1 MLSRKNYKETIRKQT
16 PTKQYYTIKKLTV
29 GVTSVLIGLSFMGEL
44 EGDSVHADTMTA
56 SSESTSVTST
66 TAQDGLKKSPQLY
79 LQVTDTNNPST
90 PLSASSTGTS
100 KNVTSSA
107 AVQVKSA
114 SDEEDSDSTLAKGEN
129 KFARS
134 AVKDSVTDGKTSTAE
149 INPAKLSSPALITQ
163 LNQSLAKSSTSD
175 AAKANDELEI
185 KATDPTNYP
194 NCGDVYGPL
203 FELDASGQ
211 LVNKDEVISL
221 KDMYIFQILK
231 LVNTKDSDF
240 QYVILTM
247 NRKDTAD
254 RSVYLFVTGSNYSNA
269 VVVKVKPNDTYEL
282 SKTGYSVTYTEPT
295 TINGHYVDGTFY
307 VTGSTYDDGF
317 IMPDWQLQH
326 LQIIYS
332 LGNYDPSNTDA
343 TSVCEIMPSYEK
355 VPVIKYSGVPS
366 NISQPKVYITGFT
379 GQEFNVTDI
388 INNYK
393 KVFKGYYLQNPNVAS
408 MGTLSQFENGG
419 YYLKTYYDND
429 GNVDFK
435 GLYHQID
442 DQGTMSVSVL
452 NADNKTIVGPENI
465 LAGKSHNFNFNGHN
479 WIARNPYVTSSA
491 HEVIL
496 KYAKLG
502 SVIPVD
508 ENGNKI
514 NDGWQYVNDP
524 DDASKA
530 TSPYEK
536 APVIDGYVAVNP
548 DETIVLPHNLSS
560 DTKIYYRKRI
570 KVTYSGSDSKTYD
583 GNPANFEP
591 TTVQW
596 SGLKGLNTSTL
607 TSADFTWNTADKKA
621 PTDAGKYTLSLNTTG
636 EAALR
641 KANPNYDLKT
651 ISGSYTYTINPL
663 GIDKVTYSG
672 SDSKTYDGNP
682 ANFEPT
688 TVQWSGLKGLNTS
701 TLTSA
706 DFTWNTADKKA
717 PTDAGKY
724 TLSLNTTGEAA
735 LRKANPNYD
744 LKTISGSYTYTI
756 NPLGIDKVTYSGSDS
771 KTYDGNP
778 ANFEPTTVQ
787 WSGLKGLN
795 TSTLTSA
802 DFTWNTADKKAPTD
816 AGKYTLSL
824 NTTGE
829 AALRKANPN
838 YDLKTISGSYTY
850 TINPLGI
857 DKVTYSGSDSK
868 TYDGNPANFEPTT
881 VQWSGLKGL
890 NTSTLTSAD
899 FTWNTADKKAP
910 TDAGKYTLSLNTTGE
925 AALRKANPNYD
936 LKTISGSYTYTIN
949 PLGIVTV
956 NYKGYDKKVYDGQ
969 PGTIN
974 PGKLTWSKLPD
985 GTSLKMPT
993 WSIDDFAWETAD
1005 GLAPTAVGTYRIILT
1020 DAGKAA
1026 LKKINPNYD
1035 LSSITGVFTYEIK
1048 PAQTPEILGQTP
1060 EQQPGQNTNQSGAE
1074 NGFGSSTRPNA
1085 STNSNLNQL
1094 PQTGNEHSNT
1104 ALAGL
1109 ALAFLTAM
1117 LGLGKK
1123 RKHD

>member
-1 MLSRKNYKETIRKQT
+1 M
-16 PTKQYYTIKKLTV
+16 
-29 GVTSVLIGLSFMGEL
+29 
-44 EGDSVHADTMTA
+44 
-56 SSESTSVTST
+56 
-66 TAQDGLKKSPQLY
+66 
-79 LQVTDTNNPST
+79 QVTDTNNPST

-100 KNVTSSA
+100 KNVTPSA
-107 AVQVKSA
+107 TVQVKSA

-129 KFARS
+129 KFAQS

-149 INPAKLSSPALITQ
+149 INPAKLSSSALITQ
-163 LNQSLAKSSTSD
+163 FNQSLAKSSTSD
-175 AAKANDELEI
+175 AGKANDELEI

-194 NCGDVYGPL
+194 NCGDVHGPL

-211 LVNKDEVISL
+211 LVDKDEVISL

-231 LVNTKDSDF
+231 LVNTQDSDF

-269 VVVKVKPNDTYEL
+269 DVVKVKPNDTYKLGE
-282 SKTGYSVTYTEPT
+282 TGYSVIYTEPT
-295 TINGHYVDGTFY
+295 TINGHDVDGSFY
-307 VTGSTYDDGF
+307 VTGSTYDDGL
-317 IMPDWQLQH
+317 ILPDWQPQH
-326 LQIIYS
+326 LQIIYG
-332 LGNYDPSNTDA
+332 LGQYDPSNTDA
-343 TSVCEIMPSYEK
+343 TSVGEIMPSYKK

-366 NISQPKVYITGFT
+366 NISQPKVYIVGFT

-393 KVFKGYYLQNPNVAS
+393 KVFKGYYLQNPNVTS

-429 GNVDFK
+429 GNVAFK

-442 DQGTMSVSVL
+442 DQGTMNVSAL
-452 NADNKTIVGPENI
+452 NEDNETIVGPVNV
-465 LAGKSHNFNFNGHN
+465 LAGKSHNFNIQN
-479 WIARNPYVTSSA
+479 WNSYNWTARNPYVTSSA

-524 DDASKA
+524 DDASKV

-548 DETIVLPHNLSS
+548 DETVVLPNNLSS
-560 DTKIYYRKRI
+560 DTKIYYRKSI

-591 TTVQW
+591 ATVKW

-607 TSADFTWNTADKKA
+607 TSADFTWNTTDQKA
-621 PTDAGKYTLSLNTTG
+621 PTAAGKYTLSLNTTG

-641 KANPNYDLKT
+641 QANPNYDLKT

-663 GIDKVTYSG
+663 
-672 SDSKTYDGNP
+672 
-682 ANFEPT
+682 
-688 TVQWSGLKGLNTS
+688 TV
-701 TLTSA
+701 
-706 DFTWNTADKKA
+706 
-717 PTDAGKY
+717 
-724 TLSLNTTGEAA
+724 
-735 LRKANPNYD
+735 
-744 LKTISGSYTYTI
+744 
-756 NPLGIDKVTYSGSDS
+756 
-771 KTYDGNP
+771 
-778 ANFEPTTVQ
+778 
-787 WSGLKGLN
+787 
-795 TSTLTSA
+795 
-802 DFTWNTADKKAPTD
+802 
-816 AGKYTLSL
+816 
-824 NTTGE
+824 
-829 AALRKANPN
+829 
-838 YDLKTISGSYTY
+838 
-850 TINPLGI
+850 
-857 DKVTYSGSDSK
+857 
-868 TYDGNPANFEPTT
+868 
-881 VQWSGLKGL
+881 
-890 NTSTLTSAD
+890 
-899 FTWNTADKKAP
+899 
-910 TDAGKYTLSLNTTGE
+910 
-925 AALRKANPNYD
+925 
-936 LKTISGSYTYTIN
+936 
-949 PLGIVTV
+949 VTV

-1005 GLAPTAVGTYRIILT
+1005 GLAPTTVGTYRIILT

-1048 PAQTPEILGQTP
+1048 PAQTPEISGQTPEQQPGQTP

-1085 STNSNLNQL
+1085 STDSNLNQL

-1104 ALAGL
+1104 TLAGL
-1109 ALAFLTAM
+1109 ALASLTAM

>member
-1 MLSRKNYKETIRKQT
+1 M
-16 PTKQYYTIKKLTV
+16 
-29 GVTSVLIGLSFMGEL
+29 
-44 EGDSVHADTMTA
+44 
-56 SSESTSVTST
+56 
-66 TAQDGLKKSPQLY
+66 
-79 LQVTDTNNPST
+79 QVTDTNNPST
-90 PLSASSTGTS
+90 PSSASSTGTI

-129 KFARS
+129 KFAQS
-134 AVKDSVTDGKTSTAE
+134 AVKDSVTDGKTSTAG

-175 AAKANDELEI
+175 ALKANDELEI

-194 NCGDVYGPL
+194 NCGDVDGPL
-203 FELDASGQ
+203 LELDSGQ

-254 RSVYLFVTGSNYSNA
+254 RSIYLFGTGSNYSDA
-269 VVVKVKPNDTYEL
+269 TVFKAKPNDTYEL
-282 SKTGYSVTYTEPT
+282 GKSGYSFTYTEPT
-295 TINGHYVDGTFY
+295 TINGHDVDGSSY
-307 VTGSTYDDGF
+307 VTGSTYYDDWYLK
-317 IMPDWQLQH
+317 PQH

-332 LGNYDPSNTDA
+332 LGNYNPSNTDA
-343 TSVCEIMPSYEK
+343 TSVGEIMPSYEK

-366 NISQPKVYITGFT
+366 NIISQPKVYIVGFT

-393 KVFKGYYLQNPNVAS
+393 KVLKGYYLQNPNVAS

-419 YYLKTYYDND
+419 YYLKTYYDN

-442 DQGTMSVSVL
+442 DQGTMEVSVL
-452 NADNKTIVGPENI
+452 NANNEIIAGPEI
-465 LAGKSHNFNFNGHN
+465 IPAGGSYEFKYYN
-479 WIARNPYVTSSA
+479 WTARNPYVTSSA
-491 HEVIL
+491 HEVTL

-508 ENGNKI
+508 KNGNKIIPVDKNGNKI

-536 APVIDGYVAVNP
+536 APVIDGYVAVSP

-560 DTKIYYRKRI
+560 DTKIYYRKSI

-583 GNPANFEP
+583 GNPANFDP
-591 TTVQW
+591 TTVKW
-596 SGLKGLNTSTL
+596 SGLAGLNTSTL
-607 TSADFTWNTADKKA
+607 TSADFTWNTTDQKA
-621 PTDAGKYTLSLNTTG
+621 PTAAGKYTLSLNPTG

-651 ISGSYTYTINPL
+651 ISGSYTYTITPKM
-663 GIDKVTYSG
+663 ITEAQDVTYDG
-672 SDSKTYDGNP
+672 SYTKTYDGQ
-682 ANFEPT
+682 AASVADIKDPT
-688 TVQWSGLKGLNTS
+688 WTVKGLVNSDKYDHSGLTNE
-701 TLTSA
+701 
-706 DFTWNTADKKA
+706 DFNWMKDGQPISGPEAGV
-717 PTDAGKY
+717 GKY
-724 TLSLNTTGEAA
+724 VLTLNQHGLDKLNQQ
-735 LRKANPNYD
+735 NPNYQVD
-744 LKTISGSYTYTI
+744 ESALSGQYTYTI
-756 NPLGIDKVTYSGSDS
+756 TPL
-771 KTYDGNP
+771 
-778 ANFEPTTVQ
+778 TVV
-787 WSGLKGLN
+787 
-795 TSTLTSA
+795 A
-802 DFTWNTADKKAPTD
+802 
-816 AGKYTLSL
+816 
-824 NTTGE
+824 
-829 AALRKANPN
+829 
-838 YDLKTISGSYTY
+838 
-850 TINPLGI
+850 
-857 DKVTYSGSDSK
+857 
-868 TYDGNPANFEPTT
+868 
-881 VQWSGLKGL
+881 
-890 NTSTLTSAD
+890 
-899 FTWNTADKKAP
+899 
-910 TDAGKYTLSLNTTGE
+910 
-925 AALRKANPNYD
+925 
-936 LKTISGSYTYTIN
+936 
-949 PLGIVTV
+949 V
-956 NYKGYDKKVYDGQ
+956 NHKGYDKKVYDGRPGVINLDKLVWDELPDGTNLNLSGLTSAYFSWDTPNHEAPTEVGRYTISLTKQGEDLLQSENPNYNFIKFTGTFIYDITPMAEVTVTYNGADGKIYDGQ

-974 PGKLTWSKLPD
+974 PAKLTWSKLPD

-993 WSIDDFAWETAD
+993 WSAGDFAWDTAD
-1005 GLAPTAVGTYRIILT
+1005 GLAPTAVGTYQIKLT

-1026 LKKINPNYD
+1026 LKKANPNYD

-1048 PAQTPEILGQTP
+1048 PAQTPETPGQTP
-1060 EQQPGQNTNQSGAE
+1060 EQQPGQTPEQQPDQNTNQSGTSE
-1074 NGFGSSTRPNA
+1074 NGFGPSARPNA
-1085 STNSNLNQL
+1085 STNSNASQL
-1094 PQTGNEHSNT
+1094 PQTGNDHSNT

-1109 ALAFLTAM
+1109 ALASLTAM

>member
-16 PTKQYYTIKKLTV
+16 PTKQHYTIKKLTV
-29 GVTSVLIGLSFMGEL
+29 GVASVLIGLSFMGEL

-56 SSESTSVTST
+56 GSESTSVTST

-90 PLSASSTGTS
+90 PSSASSTGTI

-129 KFARS
+129 KFAQS

-175 AAKANDELEI
+175 ALKANDELEI

-194 NCGDVYGPL
+194 NCGDVDGPL
-203 FELDASGQ
+203 FELDSGH

-231 LVNTKDSDF
+231 LVNTTDSDF

-254 RSVYLFVTGSNYSNA
+254 RSIYLFGTGSNYSDA
-269 VVVKVKPNDTYEL
+269 TVFKAKPNDTYEL
-282 SKTGYSVTYTEPT
+282 GESGYSFTYTEPT
-295 TINGHYVDGTFY
+295 TINGHDVDGSSY
-307 VTGSTYDDGF
+307 VTGSTYYDGWHLK
-317 IMPDWQLQH
+317 PQSQH

-332 LGNYDPSNTDA
+332 LGNYNPSNTDA
-343 TSVCEIMPSYEK
+343 TSVGEIMPSYEK

-366 NISQPKVYITGFT
+366 NIISQPKVYIVGFT

-393 KVFKGYYLQNPNVAS
+393 KVLKGYYLQNPNVAS

-419 YYLKTYYDND
+419 YYLKTYYDN

-442 DQGTMSVSVL
+442 DQGTMEVSVL
-452 NADNKTIVGPENI
+452 NANNKIIAGPKI
-465 LAGKSHNFNFNGHN
+465 IPAGGSYEFKYYN
-479 WIARNPYVTSSA
+479 WTARNPYVTSSA
-491 HEVIL
+491 HEVTL

-502 SVIPVD
+502 LVIPVD

-536 APVIDGYVAVNP
+536 APVIDGYVAVSP

-560 DTKIYYRKRI
+560 DTKIYYRKSI

-583 GNPANFEP
+583 GNPANFDP

-596 SGLKGLNTSTL
+596 SGLAELNTSTL
-607 TSADFTWNTADKKA
+607 TSADFTWNTTDQKA
-621 PTDAGKYTLSLNTTG
+621 PTAAGKYTLSLNPTG

-651 ISGSYTYTINPL
+651 ISGSYTYTITPKM
-663 GIDKVTYSG
+663 ITEAQDVTYDG
-672 SDSKTYDGNP
+672 SYTKTYDGQ
-682 ANFEPT
+682 AASVADIKDPT
-688 TVQWSGLKGLNTS
+688 WTVKGLVNSDKYDHSGLTNE
-701 TLTSA
+701 
-706 DFTWNTADKKA
+706 DFNWMKDGQPISGPEAGV
-717 PTDAGKY
+717 GKY
-724 TLSLNTTGEAA
+724 VLTLNQHGLDKLNQQ
-735 LRKANPNYD
+735 NPNYQVD
-744 LKTISGSYTYTI
+744 ESALSGQYTYTI
-756 NPLGIDKVTYSGSDS
+756 TPL
-771 KTYDGNP
+771 
-778 ANFEPTTVQ
+778 TVV
-787 WSGLKGLN
+787 
-795 TSTLTSA
+795 A
-802 DFTWNTADKKAPTD
+802 
-816 AGKYTLSL
+816 
-824 NTTGE
+824 
-829 AALRKANPN
+829 
-838 YDLKTISGSYTY
+838 
-850 TINPLGI
+850 
-857 DKVTYSGSDSK
+857 
-868 TYDGNPANFEPTT
+868 
-881 VQWSGLKGL
+881 
-890 NTSTLTSAD
+890 
-899 FTWNTADKKAP
+899 
-910 TDAGKYTLSLNTTGE
+910 
-925 AALRKANPNYD
+925 
-936 LKTISGSYTYTIN
+936 
-949 PLGIVTV
+949 V
-956 NYKGYDKKVYDGQ
+956 NHKGYDKKVYDGRPGVINLDKLVWDELPDGTNLNLSGLTSAYFSWDTPNHEAPTEVGRYTISLTKQGEDLLQSENPNYNFIKFTGTFIYDITPMAEVTVTYNGADGKIYDGQ

-974 PGKLTWSKLPD
+974 PAKLTWSKLPD

-993 WSIDDFAWETAD
+993 WSAGDFAWDTAD
-1005 GLAPTAVGTYRIILT
+1005 GLAPTAVGTYQIKLT

-1026 LKKINPNYD
+1026 LKKANPNYD

-1048 PAQTPEILGQTP
+1048 PAQTPETPGQTP
-1060 EQQPGQNTNQSGAE
+1060 EQQPGQTPEQQPDQNTNQSGTSE
-1074 NGFGSSTRPNA
+1074 NGFGPSARPNA
-1085 STNSNLNQL
+1085 STNSNASQL
-1094 PQTGNEHSNT
+1094 PQTGNDHSNT

-1109 ALAFLTAM
+1109 ALASLTAM

>member
-16 PTKQYYTIKKLTV
+16 PTKQHYTIKKLTV
-29 GVTSVLIGLSFMGEL
+29 GVASVLIGLSFMGEL

-56 SSESTSVTST
+56 GSESTSVTST

-90 PLSASSTGTS
+90 PSSASSTGTI

-129 KFARS
+129 KFAQS

-175 AAKANDELEI
+175 ALKANDELEI

-194 NCGDVYGPL
+194 NCGDVDGPL
-203 FELDASGQ
+203 LELDSGQ
-211 LVNKDEVISL
+211 LVNKGEVISL

-231 LVNTKDSDF
+231 LVNTKDSHF
-240 QYVILTM
+240 KYVILTM

-254 RSVYLFVTGSNYSNA
+254 RSIYLFGTGSNYSDA
-269 VVVKVKPNDTYEL
+269 TVFKAKPNDTYEL
-282 SKTGYSVTYTEPT
+282 GKSGYSFTYTEPT
-295 TINGHYVDGTFY
+295 TINGHDVDGSFY

-343 TSVCEIMPSYEK
+343 TSVGEIMPSYEK
-355 VPVIKYSGVPS
+355 VPVIKYGGELS
-366 NISQPKVYITGFT
+366 NISQPKVYIVGFT

-452 NADNKTIVGPENI
+452 NADNETIVGPVNV
-465 LAGKSHNFNFNGHN
+465 LAGKSHSFNFNGHN

-496 KYAKLG
+496 NYAKLG

-548 DETIVLPHNLSS
+548 DETIVLPSNLSN
-560 DTKIYYRKRI
+560 DTKIYYRKSI

-607 TSADFTWNTADKKA
+607 TSADFTWNTTDQKA
-621 PTDAGKYTLSLNTTG
+621 PTAAGKYTLSLNPTG

-651 ISGSYTYTINPL
+651 ISGSYTYTITPKM
-663 GIDKVTYSG
+663 ITEAQDVTYDG
-672 SDSKTYDGNP
+672 SYTKTYDGQ
-682 ANFEPT
+682 AASVADIKDPT
-688 TVQWSGLKGLNTS
+688 WTVKGLVNSDKYDHSGLTNE
-701 TLTSA
+701 
-706 DFTWNTADKKA
+706 DFNWMKDGQPISGPEAGV
-717 PTDAGKY
+717 GKY
-724 TLSLNTTGEAA
+724 VLTLNQHGLDKLNQQ
-735 LRKANPNYD
+735 NPNYQVD
-744 LKTISGSYTYTI
+744 ESALSGQYTYTI
-756 NPLGIDKVTYSGSDS
+756 TPL
-771 KTYDGNP
+771 
-778 ANFEPTTVQ
+778 TVV
-787 WSGLKGLN
+787 
-795 TSTLTSA
+795 A
-802 DFTWNTADKKAPTD
+802 
-816 AGKYTLSL
+816 
-824 NTTGE
+824 
-829 AALRKANPN
+829 
-838 YDLKTISGSYTY
+838 
-850 TINPLGI
+850 
-857 DKVTYSGSDSK
+857 
-868 TYDGNPANFEPTT
+868 
-881 VQWSGLKGL
+881 
-890 NTSTLTSAD
+890 
-899 FTWNTADKKAP
+899 
-910 TDAGKYTLSLNTTGE
+910 
-925 AALRKANPNYD
+925 
-936 LKTISGSYTYTIN
+936 
-949 PLGIVTV
+949 V
-956 NYKGYDKKVYDGQ
+956 NYKGYDKKVYDGRPGVINLDKLVWDELPDGTNLNLSGLTSAYFSWDTPNHEAPTEVGRYTISLTKQGEDLLQSENPNYNFIKFTGTFIYDITPMAEVTVTYNGADGKIYDGQ

-974 PGKLTWSKLPD
+974 PAKLTWSKLPD

-993 WSIDDFAWETAD
+993 WSAGDFAWDTAD
-1005 GLAPTAVGTYRIILT
+1005 GLAPTAVGTYQIKLT

-1026 LKKINPNYD
+1026 LKKANPNYD

-1048 PAQTPEILGQTP
+1048 PAQTPETPGQTP
-1060 EQQPGQNTNQSGAE
+1060 EQQPGQTPEQQPDQNTNQSGTSE
-1074 NGFGSSTRPNA
+1074 NGFGPSARPNA
-1085 STNSNLNQL
+1085 STNSNASQL
-1094 PQTGNEHSNT
+1094 PQTGNDHSNT

-1109 ALAFLTAM
+1109 ALASLIAM

>member
-16 PTKQYYTIKKLTV
+16 PTKQHYTIKKLTV
-29 GVTSVLIGLSFMGEL
+29 GVASVLIGLSFMGEL

-56 SSESTSVTST
+56 GSESTSVTST

-90 PLSASSTGTS
+90 PSSASSTGTI

-129 KFARS
+129 KFAQS
-134 AVKDSVTDGKTSTAE
+134 AVKDSVTDGKTSTAG

-175 AAKANDELEI
+175 ALKANDELEI

-194 NCGDVYGPL
+194 NCGDVDGPL
-203 FELDASGQ
+203 LELDSGQ

-254 RSVYLFVTGSNYSNA
+254 RSIYLFGTGSNYSDA
-269 VVVKVKPNDTYEL
+269 TVFKAKPNDTYEL
-282 SKTGYSVTYTEPT
+282 GKSGYSFTYTEPT
-295 TINGHYVDGTFY
+295 TINGHDVDGSSY
-307 VTGSTYDDGF
+307 VTGSTYYDDWYLK
-317 IMPDWQLQH
+317 PQH

-332 LGNYDPSNTDA
+332 LGNYNPSNTDA
-343 TSVCEIMPSYEK
+343 TSVGEIMPSYEK

-366 NISQPKVYITGFT
+366 NIISQPKVYIVGFT

-393 KVFKGYYLQNPNVAS
+393 KVLKGYYLQNPNVAS

-419 YYLKTYYDND
+419 YYLKTYYDN

-442 DQGTMSVSVL
+442 DQGTMEVSVL
-452 NADNKTIVGPENI
+452 NANNEIIAGPEI
-465 LAGKSHNFNFNGHN
+465 IPAGGSYEFKYYN
-479 WIARNPYVTSSA
+479 WTARNPYVTSSA
-491 HEVIL
+491 HEVTL

-508 ENGNKI
+508 KNGNKIIPVDKNGNKI

-536 APVIDGYVAVNP
+536 APVIDGYVAVSP

-560 DTKIYYRKRI
+560 DTKIYYRKSI

-583 GNPANFEP
+583 GNPANFDP
-591 TTVQW
+591 TTVKW
-596 SGLKGLNTSTL
+596 SGLAGLNTSTL
-607 TSADFTWNTADKKA
+607 TSADFTWNTTDQKA
-621 PTDAGKYTLSLNTTG
+621 PTAAGKYTLSLNTTG

-651 ISGSYTYTINPL
+651 ISGSYTYTITPKM
-663 GIDKVTYSG
+663 ITEAQDVTYDG
-672 SDSKTYDGNP
+672 SYTKTYDGQ
-682 ANFEPT
+682 AASVADIKDPT
-688 TVQWSGLKGLNTS
+688 WTVKGLVNSDKYDHSGLTNE
-701 TLTSA
+701 
-706 DFTWNTADKKA
+706 DFNWMKDGQPISGPEAGV
-717 PTDAGKY
+717 GKY
-724 TLSLNTTGEAA
+724 VLTLNQHGLDKLNQQ
-735 LRKANPNYD
+735 NPNYQVD
-744 LKTISGSYTYTI
+744 ESALSGQYTYTI
-756 NPLGIDKVTYSGSDS
+756 TPL
-771 KTYDGNP
+771 
-778 ANFEPTTVQ
+778 TVV
-787 WSGLKGLN
+787 
-795 TSTLTSA
+795 A
-802 DFTWNTADKKAPTD
+802 
-816 AGKYTLSL
+816 
-824 NTTGE
+824 
-829 AALRKANPN
+829 
-838 YDLKTISGSYTY
+838 
-850 TINPLGI
+850 
-857 DKVTYSGSDSK
+857 
-868 TYDGNPANFEPTT
+868 
-881 VQWSGLKGL
+881 
-890 NTSTLTSAD
+890 
-899 FTWNTADKKAP
+899 
-910 TDAGKYTLSLNTTGE
+910 
-925 AALRKANPNYD
+925 
-936 LKTISGSYTYTIN
+936 
-949 PLGIVTV
+949 V
-956 NYKGYDKKVYDGQ
+956 NHKGYDKKVYDGRPGVINLDKLVWDELPDGTNLNLSGLTSAYFSWDTPNHEAPTEVGRYTISLTKQGEDLLQSENPNYNFIKFTGTFIYDITPMAEVTVTYNGADGKIYDGQ

-974 PGKLTWSKLPD
+974 PAKLTWSKLPD

-993 WSIDDFAWETAD
+993 WSAGDFAWDTAD
-1005 GLAPTAVGTYRIILT
+1005 GLAPTAVGTYQIKLT

-1026 LKKINPNYD
+1026 LKKANPNYD

-1048 PAQTPEILGQTP
+1048 PAQTPETPGQTP
-1060 EQQPGQNTNQSGAE
+1060 EQQPGQTPEQQPDQNTNQSGTSE
-1074 NGFGSSTRPNA
+1074 NGFGPSARPNA
-1085 STNSNLNQL
+1085 STNSNASQL
-1094 PQTGNEHSNT
+1094 PQTGNDHSNT

-1109 ALAFLTAM
+1109 ALASLTAM

>member
-16 PTKQYYTIKKLTV
+16 PTKQHYTIKKLTV
-29 GVTSVLIGLSFMGEL
+29 GVASVLIGLSFMGAL

-56 SSESTSVTST
+56 GSESTSVTST

-100 KNVTSSA
+100 KNVTPSA
-107 AVQVKSA
+107 TVQVKSA

-129 KFARS
+129 KFAQS

-149 INPAKLSSPALITQ
+149 INPAKLSSSALITQ
-163 LNQSLAKSSTSD
+163 FNQSLAKSSTSD
-175 AAKANDELEI
+175 AGKANDELEI

-194 NCGDVYGPL
+194 NCGDVHGPL

-211 LVNKDEVISL
+211 LVDKDEVISL

-231 LVNTKDSDF
+231 LVNTQDSDF

-269 VVVKVKPNDTYEL
+269 DVVKVKPNDTYKLGE
-282 SKTGYSVTYTEPT
+282 TGYSVIYTEPT
-295 TINGHYVDGTFY
+295 TINGHDVDGSFY
-307 VTGSTYDDGF
+307 VTGSTYYTYR
-317 IMPDWQLQH
+317 H

-332 LGNYDPSNTDA
+332 LGQYDPSNTDA
-343 TSVCEIMPSYEK
+343 TSVGEIMPSYKK
-355 VPVIKYSGVPS
+355 VPVIKYSGGPS
-366 NISQPKVYITGFT
+366 NISQPKVYIVGFT
-379 GQEFNVTDI
+379 GQEFNVTGI

-393 KVFKGYYLQNPNVAS
+393 KVFKGYYLQNPDVTS
-408 MGTLSQFENGG
+408 RGTLSQFENGG
-419 YYLKTYYDND
+419 YYLKTYYDDD

-442 DQGTMSVSVL
+442 DQGTMNVSVL
-452 NADNKTIVGPENI
+452 NADNETIVEPVNV
-465 LAGKSHNFNFNGHN
+465 LAGKSHNFKLNDWNSYN
-479 WIARNPYVTSSA
+479 WTARNPYVTSSA

-514 NDGWQYVNDP
+514 KNGWQYVNDP
-524 DDASKA
+524 DDASKV

-548 DETIVLPHNLSS
+548 DETIVLPQNLSS
-560 DTKIYYRKRI
+560 DTYIYYRKSI
-570 KVTYSGSDSKTYD
+570 KVTYSGSASKNYD
-583 GNPANFEP
+583 GHPANFDP

-596 SGLKGLNTSTL
+596 SGLAGLNTSTL
-607 TSADFTWNTADKKA
+607 TSADFTWNTEDKKA
-621 PTDAGKYTLSLNTTG
+621 PTAAGKYTLSLNTTG

-641 KANPNYDLKT
+641 QANPNYDLKT

-663 GIDKVTYSG
+663 
-672 SDSKTYDGNP
+672 
-682 ANFEPT
+682 
-688 TVQWSGLKGLNTS
+688 TV
-701 TLTSA
+701 
-706 DFTWNTADKKA
+706 
-717 PTDAGKY
+717 
-724 TLSLNTTGEAA
+724 
-735 LRKANPNYD
+735 
-744 LKTISGSYTYTI
+744 
-756 NPLGIDKVTYSGSDS
+756 
-771 KTYDGNP
+771 
-778 ANFEPTTVQ
+778 
-787 WSGLKGLN
+787 
-795 TSTLTSA
+795 
-802 DFTWNTADKKAPTD
+802 
-816 AGKYTLSL
+816 
-824 NTTGE
+824 
-829 AALRKANPN
+829 
-838 YDLKTISGSYTY
+838 
-850 TINPLGI
+850 
-857 DKVTYSGSDSK
+857 
-868 TYDGNPANFEPTT
+868 
-881 VQWSGLKGL
+881 
-890 NTSTLTSAD
+890 
-899 FTWNTADKKAP
+899 
-910 TDAGKYTLSLNTTGE
+910 
-925 AALRKANPNYD
+925 
-936 LKTISGSYTYTIN
+936 
-949 PLGIVTV
+949 VTV

-1005 GLAPTAVGTYRIILT
+1005 GLAPTTVGTYRIILT

-1048 PAQTPEILGQTP
+1048 PAQTPEISGQTPEQQPGQTP

-1085 STNSNLNQL
+1085 STDSNLNQL

-1104 ALAGL
+1104 TLAGL
-1109 ALAFLTAM
+1109 ALASLTAM

>member
-16 PTKQYYTIKKLTV
+16 PTKQHYTIKKLTV
-29 GVTSVLIGLSFMGEL
+29 GVASVLIGLSFMGEL

-56 SSESTSVTST
+56 GSESTSVTST

-90 PLSASSTGTS
+90 PSSASSTGTI

-129 KFARS
+129 KFAQS

-175 AAKANDELEI
+175 ALKANDELEI

-194 NCGDVYGPL
+194 NCGDVDGPL
-203 FELDASGQ
+203 FELDSGH

-231 LVNTKDSDF
+231 LVNTTDSDF

-254 RSVYLFVTGSNYSNA
+254 RSIYLFGTGSNYSDA
-269 VVVKVKPNDTYEL
+269 TVFKAKPNDTYEL
-282 SKTGYSVTYTEPT
+282 GKSGYSFTYTEPT
-295 TINGHYVDGTFY
+295 TINGHDVDGSSY
-307 VTGSTYDDGF
+307 VTGSTYYDGWHLE
-317 IMPDWQLQH
+317 PQPQH

-332 LGNYDPSNTDA
+332 LGNYNPSNTDA
-343 TSVCEIMPSYEK
+343 TSVGEIMPSYEK

-366 NISQPKVYITGFT
+366 NIISQPKVYIVGFT

-393 KVFKGYYLQNPNVAS
+393 KVLKGYYLQNPNVAS

-419 YYLKTYYDND
+419 YYLKTYYDN

-442 DQGTMSVSVL
+442 DQGTMEVSVL
-452 NADNKTIVGPENI
+452 NANNKIIAGPKI
-465 LAGKSHNFNFNGHN
+465 IPAGGSYEFKYYN
-479 WIARNPYVTSSA
+479 WTARNPYVTSSA
-491 HEVIL
+491 HEVTL

-508 ENGNKI
+508 KNGNKIIPVDKNGNKI
-514 NDGWQYVNDP
+514 NDGWQYVNNP

-536 APVIDGYVAVNP
+536 APVIDGYVAVSP
-548 DETIVLPHNLSS
+548 DETIVLPHNLSR
-560 DTKIYYRKRI
+560 DTKIYYRKSI

-583 GNPANFEP
+583 GNPANFDP
-591 TTVQW
+591 TTVKW
-596 SGLKGLNTSTL
+596 SGLAGLNTSTL
-607 TSADFTWNTADKKA
+607 TSADFTWNTTDQKA
-621 PTDAGKYTLSLNTTG
+621 PTAAGKYTLSLNPTG

-651 ISGSYTYTINPL
+651 ISGSYTYTITPKM
-663 GIDKVTYSG
+663 ITEAQDVTYDG
-672 SDSKTYDGNP
+672 SYTKTYDGQ
-682 ANFEPT
+682 AASVADIKDPT
-688 TVQWSGLKGLNTS
+688 WTVKGLVNSDKYDHSGLTNE
-701 TLTSA
+701 
-706 DFTWNTADKKA
+706 DFNWMKDGQPISGPEAGV
-717 PTDAGKY
+717 GKY
-724 TLSLNTTGEAA
+724 VLTLNQHGLDKLNQQ
-735 LRKANPNYD
+735 NPNYQVD
-744 LKTISGSYTYTI
+744 ESALSGQYTYTI
-756 NPLGIDKVTYSGSDS
+756 TPL
-771 KTYDGNP
+771 
-778 ANFEPTTVQ
+778 TVV
-787 WSGLKGLN
+787 
-795 TSTLTSA
+795 A
-802 DFTWNTADKKAPTD
+802 
-816 AGKYTLSL
+816 
-824 NTTGE
+824 
-829 AALRKANPN
+829 
-838 YDLKTISGSYTY
+838 
-850 TINPLGI
+850 
-857 DKVTYSGSDSK
+857 
-868 TYDGNPANFEPTT
+868 
-881 VQWSGLKGL
+881 
-890 NTSTLTSAD
+890 
-899 FTWNTADKKAP
+899 
-910 TDAGKYTLSLNTTGE
+910 
-925 AALRKANPNYD
+925 
-936 LKTISGSYTYTIN
+936 
-949 PLGIVTV
+949 V
-956 NYKGYDKKVYDGQ
+956 NHKGYDKKVYDGRPGVINLDKLVWDELPDGTNLNLSGLTSAYFSWDTPNHEAPTEVGRYTISLTKQGEDLLQSENPNYNFIKFTGTFIYDITPMAEVTVTYNGADGKIYDGQ

-974 PGKLTWSKLPD
+974 PAKLTWSKLPD

-993 WSIDDFAWETAD
+993 WSAGDFAWDTAD
-1005 GLAPTAVGTYRIILT
+1005 GLAPTAVGTYQIKLT

-1026 LKKINPNYD
+1026 LKKANPNYD

-1048 PAQTPEILGQTP
+1048 PAQTPETPGQTP
-1060 EQQPGQNTNQSGAE
+1060 EQQPGQTPEQQPDQNTNQSGTSE
-1074 NGFGSSTRPNA
+1074 NGFGPSARPNA
-1085 STNSNLNQL
+1085 STNSNASQL
-1094 PQTGNEHSNT
+1094 PQTGNDHSNT

-1109 ALAFLTAM
+1109 ALASLTAM

>member
-16 PTKQYYTIKKLTV
+16 PTKQHYTIKKLTV
-29 GVTSVLIGLSFMGEL
+29 GVASVLIGLSFMGEL

-56 SSESTSVTST
+56 GSESTSVTST

-90 PLSASSTGTS
+90 PSSASSTGTI

-129 KFARS
+129 KFAQS
-134 AVKDSVTDGKTSTAE
+134 AVKDSVTDGKTSTAG

-175 AAKANDELEI
+175 ALKANDELEI

-194 NCGDVYGPL
+194 NCGDVDGPL
-203 FELDASGQ
+203 LELDSGQ

-254 RSVYLFVTGSNYSNA
+254 RSIYLFGTGSNYSDA
-269 VVVKVKPNDTYEL
+269 TVFKAKPNDTYEL
-282 SKTGYSVTYTEPT
+282 GKSGYSFTYTEPT
-295 TINGHYVDGTFY
+295 TINGHDVDGSSY
-307 VTGSTYDDGF
+307 VTGSTYYDDWYLK
-317 IMPDWQLQH
+317 PQH

-332 LGNYDPSNTDA
+332 LGNYNPSNTDA
-343 TSVCEIMPSYEK
+343 TSVGEIMPSYEK

-366 NISQPKVYITGFT
+366 NIISQPKVYIVGFT

-393 KVFKGYYLQNPNVAS
+393 KVLKGYYLQNPNVAS

-419 YYLKTYYDND
+419 YYLKTYYDN

-442 DQGTMSVSVL
+442 DQGTMEVSVL
-452 NADNKTIVGPENI
+452 NANNEIIAGPEI
-465 LAGKSHNFNFNGHN
+465 IPAGGSYEFKYYN
-479 WIARNPYVTSSA
+479 WTARNPYVTSSA
-491 HEVIL
+491 HEVTL

-508 ENGNKI
+508 KNGNKIIPVDKNGNKI

-536 APVIDGYVAVNP
+536 APVIDGYVAVSP

-560 DTKIYYRKRI
+560 DTKIYYRKSI

-583 GNPANFEP
+583 GNPANFDP
-591 TTVQW
+591 TTVKW
-596 SGLKGLNTSTL
+596 SGLAGLNTSTL
-607 TSADFTWNTADKKA
+607 TSADFTWNTTDQKA
-621 PTDAGKYTLSLNTTG
+621 PTAAGKYTLSLNTTG

-651 ISGSYTYTINPL
+651 ISGSYTYTITPKM
-663 GIDKVTYSG
+663 ITEAQDVTYDG
-672 SDSKTYDGNP
+672 SYTKTYDGQ
-682 ANFEPT
+682 AASVADIKDPT
-688 TVQWSGLKGLNTS
+688 WTVKGLVNSDKYDHSGLTNE
-701 TLTSA
+701 
-706 DFTWNTADKKA
+706 DFNWMKDGQPISGPEAGV
-717 PTDAGKY
+717 GKY
-724 TLSLNTTGEAA
+724 VLTLNQHGLDKLNQQ
-735 LRKANPNYD
+735 NPNYQVD
-744 LKTISGSYTYTI
+744 ESALSGQYTYTI
-756 NPLGIDKVTYSGSDS
+756 TPL
-771 KTYDGNP
+771 
-778 ANFEPTTVQ
+778 TVV
-787 WSGLKGLN
+787 
-795 TSTLTSA
+795 A
-802 DFTWNTADKKAPTD
+802 
-816 AGKYTLSL
+816 
-824 NTTGE
+824 
-829 AALRKANPN
+829 
-838 YDLKTISGSYTY
+838 
-850 TINPLGI
+850 
-857 DKVTYSGSDSK
+857 
-868 TYDGNPANFEPTT
+868 
-881 VQWSGLKGL
+881 
-890 NTSTLTSAD
+890 
-899 FTWNTADKKAP
+899 
-910 TDAGKYTLSLNTTGE
+910 
-925 AALRKANPNYD
+925 
-936 LKTISGSYTYTIN
+936 
-949 PLGIVTV
+949 V
-956 NYKGYDKKVYDGQ
+956 NHKGYDKKVYDGRPGVINLDKLVWDELPDGTNLNLSGLTSAYFSWNTPNHEAPTEVGRYTISLTKQGEDLLQSENPNYNFIKFTGTFIYDITPMAEVTVTYNGADGKIYDGQ

-974 PGKLTWSKLPD
+974 PAKLTWSKLPD

-993 WSIDDFAWETAD
+993 WSAGDFAWDTAD
-1005 GLAPTAVGTYRIILT
+1005 GLAPTAVGTYQIKLT

-1026 LKKINPNYD
+1026 LKKANPNYD

-1048 PAQTPEILGQTP
+1048 PAQTPETPGQTP
-1060 EQQPGQNTNQSGAE
+1060 EQQPGQTPEQQPDQNTNQSGTSE
-1074 NGFGSSTRPNA
+1074 NGFGPSARPNA
-1085 STNSNLNQL
+1085 STNSNASQL
-1094 PQTGNEHSNT
+1094 PQTGNDHSNT

-1109 ALAFLTAM
+1109 ALASLTAM

>member
-16 PTKQYYTIKKLTV
+16 PTKLHYTIKKLTV

-44 EGDSVHADTMTA
+44 EEDSVHADTMTA

-107 AVQVKSA
+107 AVQLKSA

-129 KFARS
+129 KFAQS

-175 AAKANDELEI
+175 AVKANDELEI
-185 KATDPTNYP
+185 KATDPINYP

-295 TINGHYVDGTFY
+295 TINGHYVNGSFY
-307 VTGSTYDDGF
+307 VTGSTYDDSFTIDGF
-317 IMPDWQLQH
+317 TIQDWELQH

-343 TSVCEIMPSYEK
+343 TSVVALIPSYEK

-366 NISQPKVYITGFT
+366 NISQPKVYIVGVT

-429 GNVDFK
+429 GNVDFR
-435 GLYHQID
+435 GLYHQIN

-452 NADNKTIVGPENI
+452 NADNKIIVGPVNI
-465 LAGKSHNFNFNGHN
+465 LADKSHNFHFNGIN
-479 WIARNPYVTSSA
+479 WMARNPYVTNSA

-530 TSPYEK
+530 TSPYSK
-536 APVIDGYVAVNP
+536 APVIDSYVAVNP

-560 DTKIYYRKRI
+560 DTKIYYRKSI
-570 KVTYSGSDSKTYD
+570 
-583 GNPANFEP
+583 
-591 TTVQW
+591 
-596 SGLKGLNTSTL
+596 
-607 TSADFTWNTADKKA
+607 
-621 PTDAGKYTLSLNTTG
+621 
-636 EAALR
+636 
-641 KANPNYDLKT
+641 
-651 ISGSYTYTINPL
+651 
-663 GIDKVTYSG
+663 
-672 SDSKTYDGNP
+672 
-682 ANFEPT
+682 
-688 TVQWSGLKGLNTS
+688 
-701 TLTSA
+701 
-706 DFTWNTADKKA
+706 
-717 PTDAGKY
+717 
-724 TLSLNTTGEAA
+724 
-735 LRKANPNYD
+735 
-744 LKTISGSYTYTI
+744 
-756 NPLGIDKVTYSGSDS
+756 
-771 KTYDGNP
+771 
-778 ANFEPTTVQ
+778 
-787 WSGLKGLN
+787 
-795 TSTLTSA
+795 
-802 DFTWNTADKKAPTD
+802 
-816 AGKYTLSL
+816 
-824 NTTGE
+824 
-829 AALRKANPN
+829 
-838 YDLKTISGSYTY
+838 
-850 TINPLGI
+850 
-857 DKVTYSGSDSK
+857 KVTYSGSDSK

>member
-16 PTKQYYTIKKLTV
+16 PTKLHYTIKKLTV

-44 EGDSVHADTMTA
+44 EEDSVHADTMTA

-107 AVQVKSA
+107 AVQLKSA

-129 KFARS
+129 KFAQS

-175 AAKANDELEI
+175 AVKANDELEI
-185 KATDPTNYP
+185 KATDPINYP

-295 TINGHYVDGTFY
+295 TINGHYVNGSFY
-307 VTGSTYDDGF
+307 VTGSTYDDSFTIDGF
-317 IMPDWQLQH
+317 TIQDWELQH

-343 TSVCEIMPSYEK
+343 TSVVALIPSYEK

-366 NISQPKVYITGFT
+366 NISQPKVYIVGVT

-429 GNVDFK
+429 GNVDFR
-435 GLYHQID
+435 GLYHQIN

-452 NADNKTIVGPENI
+452 NADNKIIVGPVNI
-465 LAGKSHNFNFNGHN
+465 LADKSHNFHFNGIN
-479 WIARNPYVTSSA
+479 WMAWNPYVTNSA

-530 TSPYEK
+530 TSPYSK

-560 DTKIYYRKRI
+560 DTKIYYRKSI
-570 KVTYSGSDSKTYD
+570 
-583 GNPANFEP
+583 
-591 TTVQW
+591 
-596 SGLKGLNTSTL
+596 
-607 TSADFTWNTADKKA
+607 
-621 PTDAGKYTLSLNTTG
+621 
-636 EAALR
+636 
-641 KANPNYDLKT
+641 
-651 ISGSYTYTINPL
+651 
-663 GIDKVTYSG
+663 
-672 SDSKTYDGNP
+672 
-682 ANFEPT
+682 
-688 TVQWSGLKGLNTS
+688 
-701 TLTSA
+701 
-706 DFTWNTADKKA
+706 
-717 PTDAGKY
+717 
-724 TLSLNTTGEAA
+724 
-735 LRKANPNYD
+735 
-744 LKTISGSYTYTI
+744 
-756 NPLGIDKVTYSGSDS
+756 
-771 KTYDGNP
+771 
-778 ANFEPTTVQ
+778 
-787 WSGLKGLN
+787 
-795 TSTLTSA
+795 
-802 DFTWNTADKKAPTD
+802 
-816 AGKYTLSL
+816 
-824 NTTGE
+824 
-829 AALRKANPN
+829 
-838 YDLKTISGSYTY
+838 
-850 TINPLGI
+850 
-857 DKVTYSGSDSK
+857 KVTYSGSDSK

>member
-16 PTKQYYTIKKLTV
+16 PTKQHYTIKKLTV
-29 GVTSVLIGLSFMGEL
+29 GVASVLIGLSFMGEL

-56 SSESTSVTST
+56 GSESTSVTST

-90 PLSASSTGTS
+90 PLSVSSTGTS

-129 KFARS
+129 KFAQS

-175 AAKANDELEI
+175 ALKANDELEI

-295 TINGHYVDGTFY
+295 TINGHYVNGSFY

-332 LGNYDPSNTDA
+332 LGNYNPSNTDA
-343 TSVCEIMPSYEK
+343 TSVGEIMPSYEK

-366 NISQPKVYITGFT
+366 NIISQPKVYIVGFT

-452 NADNKTIVGPENI
+452 NADNETIVGPVNV
-465 LAGKSHNFNFNGHN
+465 LAGKSHSFNFNGHN

-496 KYAKLG
+496 NYAKLG

-548 DETIVLPHNLSS
+548 DETIVLPSNLSN
-560 DTKIYYRKRI
+560 DTKIYYRKSI

-607 TSADFTWNTADKKA
+607 TSADFTWNTADNKA

-651 ISGSYTYTINPL
+651 ISGSYTYTITPKM
-663 GIDKVTYSG
+663 ITEAQDVTYDG
-672 SDSKTYDGNP
+672 SYTKTYDGQ
-682 ANFEPT
+682 AASVADIKDPT
-688 TVQWSGLKGLNTS
+688 WTVKGLVNSDKYDHSGLTNE
-701 TLTSA
+701 
-706 DFTWNTADKKA
+706 DFNWMKDGQPISGPEAGV
-717 PTDAGKY
+717 GKY
-724 TLSLNTTGEAA
+724 VLTLNQHGLDKLNQQ
-735 LRKANPNYD
+735 NPNYQVD
-744 LKTISGSYTYTI
+744 ESALSGQYTYTI
-756 NPLGIDKVTYSGSDS
+756 TPL
-771 KTYDGNP
+771 
-778 ANFEPTTVQ
+778 TVV
-787 WSGLKGLN
+787 
-795 TSTLTSA
+795 A
-802 DFTWNTADKKAPTD
+802 
-816 AGKYTLSL
+816 
-824 NTTGE
+824 
-829 AALRKANPN
+829 
-838 YDLKTISGSYTY
+838 
-850 TINPLGI
+850 
-857 DKVTYSGSDSK
+857 
-868 TYDGNPANFEPTT
+868 
-881 VQWSGLKGL
+881 
-890 NTSTLTSAD
+890 
-899 FTWNTADKKAP
+899 
-910 TDAGKYTLSLNTTGE
+910 
-925 AALRKANPNYD
+925 
-936 LKTISGSYTYTIN
+936 
-949 PLGIVTV
+949 V
-956 NYKGYDKKVYDGQ
+956 NYKGYDKKVYDGRPGVINLDKLVWDELPDGTNLNLSGLTSAYFSWDTPNHEAPTEVGRYTISLTKQGEDLLQSENPNYNFIKFTGTFIYDITPMAEVTVTYNGADGKIYDGQ

-974 PGKLTWSKLPD
+974 PAKLTWSKLPD

-993 WSIDDFAWETAD
+993 WSAGDFAWDTAD
-1005 GLAPTAVGTYRIILT
+1005 GLAPTAVGTYQIKLT

-1026 LKKINPNYD
+1026 LKKANPNYD

-1048 PAQTPEILGQTP
+1048 PAQTPETPGQTP
-1060 EQQPGQNTNQSGAE
+1060 EQQPGQTPEQQPDQNTNQSGTSE
-1074 NGFGSSTRPNA
+1074 NGFGPSARPNA
-1085 STNSNLNQL
+1085 STNSNASQL
-1094 PQTGNEHSNT
+1094 PQTGNDHSNT

-1109 ALAFLTAM
+1109 ALASLTAM

>member
-16 PTKQYYTIKKLTV
+16 PTKQHYTIKKLTV
-29 GVTSVLIGLSFMGEL
+29 GVASVLIGLSFMGEL

-56 SSESTSVTST
+56 GSESTSVTST

-90 PLSASSTGTS
+90 PSSASSTGTI

-129 KFARS
+129 KFAQS
-134 AVKDSVTDGKTSTAE
+134 AVKDSVTDGKTSTAG

-175 AAKANDELEI
+175 ALKANDELEI

-194 NCGDVYGPL
+194 NCGDVDGPL
-203 FELDASGQ
+203 LELDSGQ

-247 NRKDTAD
+247 NRKDTAN
-254 RSVYLFVTGSNYSNA
+254 RSIYLFGTGSNYSDA
-269 VVVKVKPNDTYEL
+269 TVFKAKPNDTYEL
-282 SKTGYSVTYTEPT
+282 GKSGYSFTYTEPT
-295 TINGHYVDGTFY
+295 TINGHDVDGSSY
-307 VTGSTYDDGF
+307 VTGSTYYDDWYLK
-317 IMPDWQLQH
+317 PQH

-332 LGNYDPSNTDA
+332 LGNYNPSNTDA
-343 TSVCEIMPSYEK
+343 TSVGEIMPSYEK

-366 NISQPKVYITGFT
+366 NIISQPKVYIVGFT

-393 KVFKGYYLQNPNVAS
+393 KVLKGYYLQNPNVAS

-419 YYLKTYYDND
+419 YYLKTYYDN

-442 DQGTMSVSVL
+442 DQGTMEVSVL
-452 NADNKTIVGPENI
+452 NANNEIIAGPEI
-465 LAGKSHNFNFNGHN
+465 IPAGGSYEFKYYN
-479 WIARNPYVTSSA
+479 WTARNPYVTSSA
-491 HEVIL
+491 HEVTL

-508 ENGNKI
+508 KNGNKIIPVDKNGNKI

-536 APVIDGYVAVNP
+536 APVIDGYVAVSP

-560 DTKIYYRKRI
+560 DTKIYYRKSI

-583 GNPANFEP
+583 GNPANFDP
-591 TTVQW
+591 TTVKW
-596 SGLKGLNTSTL
+596 SGLAGLNTSTL
-607 TSADFTWNTADKKA
+607 TSADFTWNTTDQKA
-621 PTDAGKYTLSLNTTG
+621 PTAAGKYTLSLNPTG

-651 ISGSYTYTINPL
+651 ISGSYTYTITPKM
-663 GIDKVTYSG
+663 ITEAQDVTYDG
-672 SDSKTYDGNP
+672 SYTKTYDGQ
-682 ANFEPT
+682 AASVADIKDPT
-688 TVQWSGLKGLNTS
+688 WTVKGLVNSDKYDHSGLTNE
-701 TLTSA
+701 
-706 DFTWNTADKKA
+706 DFNWMKDGQPISGPEAGV
-717 PTDAGKY
+717 GKY
-724 TLSLNTTGEAA
+724 VLTLNQHGLDKLNQQ
-735 LRKANPNYD
+735 NPNYQVD
-744 LKTISGSYTYTI
+744 ESALSGQYTYTI
-756 NPLGIDKVTYSGSDS
+756 TPL
-771 KTYDGNP
+771 
-778 ANFEPTTVQ
+778 TVV
-787 WSGLKGLN
+787 
-795 TSTLTSA
+795 A
-802 DFTWNTADKKAPTD
+802 
-816 AGKYTLSL
+816 
-824 NTTGE
+824 
-829 AALRKANPN
+829 
-838 YDLKTISGSYTY
+838 
-850 TINPLGI
+850 
-857 DKVTYSGSDSK
+857 
-868 TYDGNPANFEPTT
+868 
-881 VQWSGLKGL
+881 
-890 NTSTLTSAD
+890 
-899 FTWNTADKKAP
+899 
-910 TDAGKYTLSLNTTGE
+910 
-925 AALRKANPNYD
+925 
-936 LKTISGSYTYTIN
+936 
-949 PLGIVTV
+949 V
-956 NYKGYDKKVYDGQ
+956 NHKGYDKKVYDGRPGVINLDKLVWDELPDGTNLNLSGLTSAYFSWDTPNHEAPTEVGRYTISLTKQGEDLLQSENPNYNFIKFTGTFIYDITPMAEVTVTYNGADGKIYDGQ

-974 PGKLTWSKLPD
+974 PAKLTWSKLPD

-993 WSIDDFAWETAD
+993 WSAGDFAWDTAD
-1005 GLAPTAVGTYRIILT
+1005 GLAPTAVGTYQIKLT

-1026 LKKINPNYD
+1026 LKKANPNYD

-1048 PAQTPEILGQTP
+1048 PAQTPETPGQTP
-1060 EQQPGQNTNQSGAE
+1060 EQQPGQTPEQQPDQNTNQSGTSE
-1074 NGFGSSTRPNA
+1074 NGFGPSARPNA
-1085 STNSNLNQL
+1085 STNSNASQL
-1094 PQTGNEHSNT
+1094 PQTGNDHSNT

-1109 ALAFLTAM
+1109 ALASLTAM

>member
-393 KVFKGYYLQNPNVAS
+393 KVFKGYLYN
-408 MGTLSQFENGG
+408 TL
-419 YYLKTYYDND
+419 
-429 GNVDFK
+429 
-435 GLYHQID
+435 
-442 DQGTMSVSVL
+442 
-452 NADNKTIVGPENI
+452 
-465 LAGKSHNFNFNGHN
+465 
-479 WIARNPYVTSSA
+479 
-491 HEVIL
+491 
-496 KYAKLG
+496 
-502 SVIPVD
+502 
-508 ENGNKI
+508 
-514 NDGWQYVNDP
+514 
-524 DDASKA
+524 
-530 TSPYEK
+530 
-536 APVIDGYVAVNP
+536 
-548 DETIVLPHNLSS
+548 
-560 DTKIYYRKRI
+560 
-570 KVTYSGSDSKTYD
+570 
-583 GNPANFEP
+583 
-591 TTVQW
+591 
-596 SGLKGLNTSTL
+596 
-607 TSADFTWNTADKKA
+607 
-621 PTDAGKYTLSLNTTG
+621 
-636 EAALR
+636 
-641 KANPNYDLKT
+641 
-651 ISGSYTYTINPL
+651 
-663 GIDKVTYSG
+663 
-672 SDSKTYDGNP
+672 
-682 ANFEPT
+682 
-688 TVQWSGLKGLNTS
+688 
-701 TLTSA
+701 
-706 DFTWNTADKKA
+706 
-717 PTDAGKY
+717 
-724 TLSLNTTGEAA
+724 
-735 LRKANPNYD
+735 
-744 LKTISGSYTYTI
+744 
-756 NPLGIDKVTYSGSDS
+756 
-771 KTYDGNP
+771 
-778 ANFEPTTVQ
+778 
-787 WSGLKGLN
+787 
-795 TSTLTSA
+795 
-802 DFTWNTADKKAPTD
+802 
-816 AGKYTLSL
+816 
-824 NTTGE
+824 
-829 AALRKANPN
+829 
-838 YDLKTISGSYTY
+838 
-850 TINPLGI
+850 
-857 DKVTYSGSDSK
+857 
-868 TYDGNPANFEPTT
+868 
-881 VQWSGLKGL
+881 
-890 NTSTLTSAD
+890 
-899 FTWNTADKKAP
+899 
-910 TDAGKYTLSLNTTGE
+910 
-925 AALRKANPNYD
+925 
-936 LKTISGSYTYTIN
+936 
-949 PLGIVTV
+949 
-956 NYKGYDKKVYDGQ
+956 
-969 PGTIN
+969 
-974 PGKLTWSKLPD
+974 
-985 GTSLKMPT
+985 
-993 WSIDDFAWETAD
+993 
-1005 GLAPTAVGTYRIILT
+1005 
-1020 DAGKAA
+1020 
-1026 LKKINPNYD
+1026 
-1035 LSSITGVFTYEIK
+1035 
-1048 PAQTPEILGQTP
+1048 
-1060 EQQPGQNTNQSGAE
+1060 
-1074 NGFGSSTRPNA
+1074 
-1085 STNSNLNQL
+1085 
-1094 PQTGNEHSNT
+1094 
-1104 ALAGL
+1104 
-1109 ALAFLTAM
+1109 
-1117 LGLGKK
+1117 
-1123 RKHD
+1123 

>member
-16 PTKQYYTIKKLTV
+16 PTKQHYTIKKLTV
-29 GVTSVLIGLSFMGEL
+29 GVASVLIGLSFMGEL

-56 SSESTSVTST
+56 GSESTSVTST

-90 PLSASSTGTS
+90 PSSASSTGTI

-129 KFARS
+129 KFAQS

-175 AAKANDELEI
+175 ALKANDELEI

-194 NCGDVYGPL
+194 NCGDVDGPL
-203 FELDASGQ
+203 LELDSGQ

-240 QYVILTM
+240 KYVILTM

-254 RSVYLFVTGSNYSNA
+254 RSIYLFGTGSNYSDA
-269 VVVKVKPNDTYEL
+269 TVFKAKPNDTYEL
-282 SKTGYSVTYTEPT
+282 GKSGYSFTYTEPT
-295 TINGHYVDGTFY
+295 TINGHDVDGSSY
-307 VTGSTYDDGF
+307 VTGSTYYDDWHLK
-317 IMPDWQLQH
+317 PQH

-332 LGNYDPSNTDA
+332 LGNYNPSNTDA
-343 TSVCEIMPSYEK
+343 TSVGEIMPSYEK

-366 NISQPKVYITGFT
+366 NIISQPKVYIVGFT

-393 KVFKGYYLQNPNVAS
+393 KVLKGYYLQNPNVAS

-419 YYLKTYYDND
+419 YYLKTYYDN

-442 DQGTMSVSVL
+442 DQGTMEVSVL
-452 NADNKTIVGPENI
+452 NANNEIIARPEI
-465 LAGKSHNFNFNGHN
+465 IPAGGSYEFKFYNWFKYYN

-491 HEVIL
+491 HEVTL

-536 APVIDGYVAVNP
+536 APVIDGYVAVSP

-560 DTKIYYRKRI
+560 DTKIYYRKSI

-583 GNPANFEP
+583 GNPANFDP

-596 SGLKGLNTSTL
+596 SGLAGLNTSTL
-607 TSADFTWNTADKKA
+607 TSADFTWNTTDQKA
-621 PTDAGKYTLSLNTTG
+621 PTAAGKYTLSLNTTG

-651 ISGSYTYTINPL
+651 ISGSYTYTITPKM
-663 GIDKVTYSG
+663 ITEAQDVTYDG
-672 SDSKTYDGNP
+672 SYTKTYDGQ
-682 ANFEPT
+682 AASVADIKDPT
-688 TVQWSGLKGLNTS
+688 WTVKGLVNSDKYDHSGLTNE
-701 TLTSA
+701 
-706 DFTWNTADKKA
+706 DFNWMKDGQPISGPEAGV
-717 PTDAGKY
+717 GKY
-724 TLSLNTTGEAA
+724 VLTLNQHGLDKLNQQ
-735 LRKANPNYD
+735 NPNYQVD
-744 LKTISGSYTYTI
+744 ESALSGQYTYTI
-756 NPLGIDKVTYSGSDS
+756 TPL
-771 KTYDGNP
+771 
-778 ANFEPTTVQ
+778 TVV
-787 WSGLKGLN
+787 
-795 TSTLTSA
+795 A
-802 DFTWNTADKKAPTD
+802 
-816 AGKYTLSL
+816 
-824 NTTGE
+824 
-829 AALRKANPN
+829 
-838 YDLKTISGSYTY
+838 
-850 TINPLGI
+850 
-857 DKVTYSGSDSK
+857 
-868 TYDGNPANFEPTT
+868 
-881 VQWSGLKGL
+881 
-890 NTSTLTSAD
+890 
-899 FTWNTADKKAP
+899 
-910 TDAGKYTLSLNTTGE
+910 
-925 AALRKANPNYD
+925 
-936 LKTISGSYTYTIN
+936 
-949 PLGIVTV
+949 V
-956 NYKGYDKKVYDGQ
+956 NYKGYDKKVYDGRPGVINLDKLVWDELPDGTNLNLSGLTSAYFSWDTPNHEAPTEVGRYTISLTKQGEDLLQSENPNYNFIKFTGTFIYDITPMAEVTVTYNGADGKIYDGQ

-974 PGKLTWSKLPD
+974 PAKLTWSKLPD

-993 WSIDDFAWETAD
+993 WSAGDFAWDTAD
-1005 GLAPTAVGTYRIILT
+1005 GLAPTAVGTYQIKLT

-1026 LKKINPNYD
+1026 LKKANPNYD

-1048 PAQTPEILGQTP
+1048 PAQTPETPGQTP
-1060 EQQPGQNTNQSGAE
+1060 EQQPGQTPEQQPDQNTNQSGTSE
-1074 NGFGSSTRPNA
+1074 NGFGPSARPNA
-1085 STNSNLNQL
+1085 STNSNASQL
-1094 PQTGNEHSNT
+1094 PQTGNDHSNT

-1109 ALAFLTAM
+1109 ALASLIAM

>member
-16 PTKQYYTIKKLTV
+16 PTKQHYTIKKLTV
-29 GVTSVLIGLSFMGEL
+29 GVASVLIGLSFMGEL

-56 SSESTSVTST
+56 GSESTSVTST

-90 PLSASSTGTS
+90 PSSASSTGTI

-129 KFARS
+129 KFAQS
-134 AVKDSVTDGKTSTAE
+134 AVKDSVTDGKTSTAG

-175 AAKANDELEI
+175 ALKANDELEI

-194 NCGDVYGPL
+194 NCGDVDGPL
-203 FELDASGQ
+203 LELDSGQ

-254 RSVYLFVTGSNYSNA
+254 RSIYLFGTGSNYSDA
-269 VVVKVKPNDTYEL
+269 TVFKAKPNDTYEL
-282 SKTGYSVTYTEPT
+282 GKSGYSFTYTEPT
-295 TINGHYVDGTFY
+295 TINGHDVDGSSY
-307 VTGSTYDDGF
+307 VTGSTYYDDWYLK
-317 IMPDWQLQH
+317 PQH

-332 LGNYDPSNTDA
+332 LGNYNPSNTDA
-343 TSVCEIMPSYEK
+343 TSVGEIMPSYEK

-366 NISQPKVYITGFT
+366 NIISQPKVYIVGFT

-393 KVFKGYYLQNPNVAS
+393 KVLKGYYLQNPNVAS

-419 YYLKTYYDND
+419 YYLKTYYDN

-442 DQGTMSVSVL
+442 DQGTMEVSVL
-452 NADNKTIVGPENI
+452 NANNEIIAGPEI
-465 LAGKSHNFNFNGHN
+465 IPAGGSYEFKYYN
-479 WIARNPYVTSSA
+479 WTARNPYVTSSA
-491 HEVIL
+491 HEVTL

-508 ENGNKI
+508 KNGNKIIPVDKNGNKI

-536 APVIDGYVAVNP
+536 APVIDGYVAVSP

-560 DTKIYYRKRI
+560 DTKIYYRKSI

-583 GNPANFEP
+583 GNPANFDP
-591 TTVQW
+591 TTVKW
-596 SGLKGLNTSTL
+596 SGLAGLNTSTL
-607 TSADFTWNTADKKA
+607 TSADFTWNTTDQKA
-621 PTDAGKYTLSLNTTG
+621 PTAAGKYTLSLNPTG

-651 ISGSYTYTINPL
+651 ISGSYTYTITPKM
-663 GIDKVTYSG
+663 ITEAQDVTYDG
-672 SDSKTYDGNP
+672 SYTKTYDGQ
-682 ANFEPT
+682 AASVADIKDPT
-688 TVQWSGLKGLNTS
+688 WTVKGLVNSDKYDHSGLTNE
-701 TLTSA
+701 
-706 DFTWNTADKKA
+706 DFNWMKDGQPISGPEAGV
-717 PTDAGKY
+717 GKY
-724 TLSLNTTGEAA
+724 VLTLNQHGLDKLNQQ
-735 LRKANPNYD
+735 NPNYQVD
-744 LKTISGSYTYTI
+744 ESALSGQYTYTI
-756 NPLGIDKVTYSGSDS
+756 TPL
-771 KTYDGNP
+771 
-778 ANFEPTTVQ
+778 TVV
-787 WSGLKGLN
+787 
-795 TSTLTSA
+795 A
-802 DFTWNTADKKAPTD
+802 
-816 AGKYTLSL
+816 
-824 NTTGE
+824 
-829 AALRKANPN
+829 
-838 YDLKTISGSYTY
+838 
-850 TINPLGI
+850 
-857 DKVTYSGSDSK
+857 
-868 TYDGNPANFEPTT
+868 
-881 VQWSGLKGL
+881 
-890 NTSTLTSAD
+890 
-899 FTWNTADKKAP
+899 
-910 TDAGKYTLSLNTTGE
+910 
-925 AALRKANPNYD
+925 
-936 LKTISGSYTYTIN
+936 
-949 PLGIVTV
+949 V
-956 NYKGYDKKVYDGQ
+956 NHKGYDKKVYDGRPGVINLDKLVWDELPDGTNLNLSGLTSAYFSWDTPNHEAPTEVGRYTISLTKQGEDLLQSENPNYNFIKFTGTFIYDITPMAEVTVTYNGADGKIYDGQ

-974 PGKLTWSKLPD
+974 PAKLTWSKLPD

-993 WSIDDFAWETAD
+993 WSAGDFAWDTAD
-1005 GLAPTAVGTYRIILT
+1005 GLAPTAVGTYQIKLT

-1026 LKKINPNYD
+1026 LKKANPNYD

-1048 PAQTPEILGQTP
+1048 PAQTPETPGQTP
-1060 EQQPGQNTNQSGAE
+1060 EQQPGQTPEQQPDQNTNQSGTSE
-1074 NGFGSSTRPNA
+1074 NGFGPSARPNA
-1085 STNSNLNQL
+1085 STNSNASQL
-1094 PQTGNEHSNT
+1094 PQTGNDHSNT

-1109 ALAFLTAM
+1109 ALASLTAM

>member
-16 PTKQYYTIKKLTV
+16 PTKLHYTIKKLTV

-44 EGDSVHADTMTA
+44 EEDSVHADTMTA

-107 AVQVKSA
+107 AVQLKSA

-129 KFARS
+129 KFAQS

-175 AAKANDELEI
+175 AVKANDELEI
-185 KATDPTNYP
+185 KATDPINYP

-295 TINGHYVDGTFY
+295 TINGHYVNGSFY
-307 VTGSTYDDGF
+307 VTGSTYDDSFTIDGF
-317 IMPDWQLQH
+317 TIQDWELQH

-343 TSVCEIMPSYEK
+343 TSVVALIPSYEK

-366 NISQPKVYITGFT
+366 NISQPKVYIVGVT

-429 GNVDFK
+429 GNVDFR
-435 GLYHQID
+435 GLYHQIN

-452 NADNKTIVGPENI
+452 NADNKIIVGPVNI
-465 LAGKSHNFNFNGHN
+465 LADKSHNFHFNGIN
-479 WIARNPYVTSSA
+479 WMARNPYVTNSA

-514 NDGWQYVNDP
+514 NDGWQSVNDP

-530 TSPYEK
+530 TSPYSK

-560 DTKIYYRKRI
+560 DTKIYYRKSI
-570 KVTYSGSDSKTYD
+570 
-583 GNPANFEP
+583 
-591 TTVQW
+591 
-596 SGLKGLNTSTL
+596 
-607 TSADFTWNTADKKA
+607 
-621 PTDAGKYTLSLNTTG
+621 
-636 EAALR
+636 
-641 KANPNYDLKT
+641 
-651 ISGSYTYTINPL
+651 
-663 GIDKVTYSG
+663 
-672 SDSKTYDGNP
+672 
-682 ANFEPT
+682 
-688 TVQWSGLKGLNTS
+688 
-701 TLTSA
+701 
-706 DFTWNTADKKA
+706 
-717 PTDAGKY
+717 
-724 TLSLNTTGEAA
+724 
-735 LRKANPNYD
+735 
-744 LKTISGSYTYTI
+744 
-756 NPLGIDKVTYSGSDS
+756 
-771 KTYDGNP
+771 
-778 ANFEPTTVQ
+778 
-787 WSGLKGLN
+787 
-795 TSTLTSA
+795 
-802 DFTWNTADKKAPTD
+802 
-816 AGKYTLSL
+816 
-824 NTTGE
+824 
-829 AALRKANPN
+829 
-838 YDLKTISGSYTY
+838 
-850 TINPLGI
+850 
-857 DKVTYSGSDSK
+857 KVTYSGSDSK

>member
-16 PTKQYYTIKKLTV
+16 PTKQHYTIKKLTV
-29 GVTSVLIGLSFMGEL
+29 GVASVLIGLSFMGEL

-56 SSESTSVTST
+56 GSESTSVTST

-90 PLSASSTGTS
+90 PSSASSTGTI

-129 KFARS
+129 KFAQS

-175 AAKANDELEI
+175 ALKANDELEI

-194 NCGDVYGPL
+194 NCGDVDGPL
-203 FELDASGQ
+203 LELDSGQ

-254 RSVYLFVTGSNYSNA
+254 RSIYLFGTGSNYSDA
-269 VVVKVKPNDTYEL
+269 TVFKAKPNDTYEL
-282 SKTGYSVTYTEPT
+282 GKSGYSFTYTEPT
-295 TINGHYVDGTFY
+295 TINGHDVDGSSY
-307 VTGSTYDDGF
+307 VTGSTYYDDWHLK
-317 IMPDWQLQH
+317 PQH

-332 LGNYDPSNTDA
+332 LGNYNPSNTDA
-343 TSVCEIMPSYEK
+343 TSVGEIMPSYEK

-366 NISQPKVYITGFT
+366 NIISQPKVYIVGFT

-393 KVFKGYYLQNPNVAS
+393 KVLKGYYLQNPNVAS

-419 YYLKTYYDND
+419 YYLKTYYDN

-442 DQGTMSVSVL
+442 DQGTMEVSVL
-452 NADNKTIVGPENI
+452 NANNEIIAGPEI
-465 LAGKSHNFNFNGHN
+465 IPAGGSYEFKYYN
-479 WIARNPYVTSSA
+479 WTARNPYVTSSA
-491 HEVIL
+491 HEVTL

-508 ENGNKI
+508 KNGNKIIPVDKNGNKI

-536 APVIDGYVAVNP
+536 APVIDGYVAVSP

-560 DTKIYYRKRI
+560 DTKIYYRKSI

-583 GNPANFEP
+583 GNPANFDP
-591 TTVQW
+591 TTVKW
-596 SGLKGLNTSTL
+596 SGLAGLNTSTL
-607 TSADFTWNTADKKA
+607 TSADFTWNTTDQKA
-621 PTDAGKYTLSLNTTG
+621 PTAAGKYTLSLNPTG

-651 ISGSYTYTINPL
+651 ISGSYTYTITPKM
-663 GIDKVTYSG
+663 ITEAQDVTYDG
-672 SDSKTYDGNP
+672 SYTKTYDGQ
-682 ANFEPT
+682 AASVADIKDPT
-688 TVQWSGLKGLNTS
+688 WTVKGLVNSDKYDHSGLTNE
-701 TLTSA
+701 
-706 DFTWNTADKKA
+706 DFNWMKDGQPISGPEAGV
-717 PTDAGKY
+717 GKY
-724 TLSLNTTGEAA
+724 VLTLNQHGLDKLNQQ
-735 LRKANPNYD
+735 NPNYQVD
-744 LKTISGSYTYTI
+744 ESALSGQYTYTI
-756 NPLGIDKVTYSGSDS
+756 TPL
-771 KTYDGNP
+771 
-778 ANFEPTTVQ
+778 TVV
-787 WSGLKGLN
+787 
-795 TSTLTSA
+795 A
-802 DFTWNTADKKAPTD
+802 
-816 AGKYTLSL
+816 
-824 NTTGE
+824 
-829 AALRKANPN
+829 
-838 YDLKTISGSYTY
+838 
-850 TINPLGI
+850 
-857 DKVTYSGSDSK
+857 
-868 TYDGNPANFEPTT
+868 
-881 VQWSGLKGL
+881 
-890 NTSTLTSAD
+890 
-899 FTWNTADKKAP
+899 
-910 TDAGKYTLSLNTTGE
+910 
-925 AALRKANPNYD
+925 
-936 LKTISGSYTYTIN
+936 
-949 PLGIVTV
+949 V
-956 NYKGYDKKVYDGQ
+956 NYKGYDKKVYDGRPGVINLDKLVWDELPDGTNLNLSGLTSAYFSWDTPNHEAPTEVGRYTISLTKQGEDLLQSENPNYNFIKFTGTFIYDITPMAEVTVTYNGADGKIYDGQ

-974 PGKLTWSKLPD
+974 PAKLTWSKLPD

-993 WSIDDFAWETAD
+993 WSAGDFAWDTAD
-1005 GLAPTAVGTYRIILT
+1005 GLAPTAVGTYQIKLT

-1026 LKKINPNYD
+1026 LKKANPNYD

-1048 PAQTPEILGQTP
+1048 PAQTPETPGQTP
-1060 EQQPGQNTNQSGAE
+1060 EQQPGQTPEQQPAQNTNQSGTSE
-1074 NGFGSSTRPNA
+1074 NGFGPSARPNA
-1085 STNSNLNQL
+1085 STNSNASQL
-1094 PQTGNEHSNT
+1094 PQTGNDHSNT

-1109 ALAFLTAM
+1109 ALASLIAM

>member
-16 PTKQYYTIKKLTV
+16 PTKQHYTIKKLTV
-29 GVTSVLIGLSFMGEL
+29 GVASVLIGLSFMGEL

-56 SSESTSVTST
+56 GSESTSVTST

-90 PLSASSTGTS
+90 PLSVSSTGTS

-129 KFARS
+129 KFAQS

-163 LNQSLAKSSTSD
+163 LNQSLPKSSMGD
-175 AAKANDELEI
+175 AVKANDELEI

-295 TINGHYVDGTFY
+295 TINGHYVNGSFY

-343 TSVCEIMPSYEK
+343 TSVGEIMPSYEK
-355 VPVIKYSGVPS
+355 VPVIKYGGELS
-366 NISQPKVYITGFT
+366 NISQPKVYIVGFT

-452 NADNKTIVGPENI
+452 NADNETIVGPVNV
-465 LAGKSHNFNFNGHN
+465 LAGKSHSFNFNGHN

-496 KYAKLG
+496 NYAKLG

-548 DETIVLPHNLSS
+548 DETIVLPSNLSN
-560 DTKIYYRKRI
+560 DTKIYYRKSI

-583 GNPANFEP
+583 GNPANFDP

-596 SGLKGLNTSTL
+596 SGLAGLNTSTL
-607 TSADFTWNTADKKA
+607 TSADFTWNTTDQKA
-621 PTDAGKYTLSLNTTG
+621 PTAAGKYTLSLNTTG

-651 ISGSYTYTINPL
+651 ISGSYTYTITPKM
-663 GIDKVTYSG
+663 ITEAQDVTYDG
-672 SDSKTYDGNP
+672 SYTKTYDGQ
-682 ANFEPT
+682 AASVADIKDPT
-688 TVQWSGLKGLNTS
+688 WTVKGLVNSDKYDHSGLTNE
-701 TLTSA
+701 
-706 DFTWNTADKKA
+706 DFNWMKDGQPISGPEAGV
-717 PTDAGKY
+717 GKY
-724 TLSLNTTGEAA
+724 VLTLNQHGLDKLNQQ
-735 LRKANPNYD
+735 NPNYQVD
-744 LKTISGSYTYTI
+744 ESALSGQYTYTI
-756 NPLGIDKVTYSGSDS
+756 TPL
-771 KTYDGNP
+771 
-778 ANFEPTTVQ
+778 TVV
-787 WSGLKGLN
+787 
-795 TSTLTSA
+795 A
-802 DFTWNTADKKAPTD
+802 
-816 AGKYTLSL
+816 
-824 NTTGE
+824 
-829 AALRKANPN
+829 
-838 YDLKTISGSYTY
+838 
-850 TINPLGI
+850 
-857 DKVTYSGSDSK
+857 
-868 TYDGNPANFEPTT
+868 
-881 VQWSGLKGL
+881 
-890 NTSTLTSAD
+890 
-899 FTWNTADKKAP
+899 
-910 TDAGKYTLSLNTTGE
+910 
-925 AALRKANPNYD
+925 
-936 LKTISGSYTYTIN
+936 
-949 PLGIVTV
+949 V
-956 NYKGYDKKVYDGQ
+956 NYKGYDKKVYDGRPGVINLDKLVWDELPDGTNLNLSGLTSAYFSWDTPNHEAPTEVGRYTISLTKQGEDLLQSENPNYNFIKFTGTFIYDITPMAEVTVTYNGADGKIYDGQ

-974 PGKLTWSKLPD
+974 PAKLTWSKLPD

-993 WSIDDFAWETAD
+993 WSAGDFAWDTAD
-1005 GLAPTAVGTYRIILT
+1005 GLAPTAVGTYQIKLT

-1026 LKKINPNYD
+1026 LKKANPNYD

-1048 PAQTPEILGQTP
+1048 PAQTPETPGQTP
-1060 EQQPGQNTNQSGAE
+1060 EQQPGQTPEQQPDQNTNQSGTSE
-1074 NGFGSSTRPNA
+1074 NGFGPSARPNA
-1085 STNSNLNQL
+1085 STNSNASQL
-1094 PQTGNEHSNT
+1094 PQTGNDHSNT

-1109 ALAFLTAM
+1109 ALASLIAM

>member
-16 PTKQYYTIKKLTV
+16 PTKQHYTIKKLTV
-29 GVTSVLIGLSFMGEL
+29 GVASVLIGLSFMGEL

-56 SSESTSVTST
+56 GSESTSVTST

-90 PLSASSTGTS
+90 PSSASSTGTI

-129 KFARS
+129 KFAQS

-149 INPAKLSSPALITQ
+149 INPAKLSSPALITR

-175 AAKANDELEI
+175 ALKANDELEI

-194 NCGDVYGPL
+194 NCGDVDGPL
-203 FELDASGQ
+203 FELDSGQ

-231 LVNTKDSDF
+231 LVNTKDSNF

-254 RSVYLFVTGSNYSNA
+254 RSIYLFGTGSNYSDA
-269 VVVKVKPNDTYEL
+269 TVFKAKPNDTYEL
-282 SKTGYSVTYTEPT
+282 GKSGYSFTYTEPT
-295 TINGHYVDGTFY
+295 TINGHDVDGSSY
-307 VTGSTYDDGF
+307 VTGSIYYDGWYLK
-317 IMPDWQLQH
+317 PQH

-332 LGNYDPSNTDA
+332 LGNYNPSNTDA
-343 TSVCEIMPSYEK
+343 TSVGEIMPSYEK
-355 VPVIKYSGVPS
+355 VPVVKYSGVPS
-366 NISQPKVYITGFT
+366 NIISQPKVYIVGFT

-393 KVFKGYYLQNPNVAS
+393 KVLKGYYLQNPNVAS

-419 YYLKTYYDND
+419 YYLKTYYDN

-442 DQGTMSVSVL
+442 DQGTMEVSVL
-452 NADNKTIVGPENI
+452 NANNEIIAGPEI
-465 LAGKSHNFNFNGHN
+465 IPAGGSYEFKHYN
-479 WIARNPYVTSSA
+479 WTARNPYVTSSA
-491 HEVIL
+491 HEVTL

-536 APVIDGYVAVNP
+536 APVIDGYVAVSP

-560 DTKIYYRKRI
+560 DTKIYYRKSI

-583 GNPANFEP
+583 GNPANFDP

-596 SGLKGLNTSTL
+596 SGLAGLNTSTL
-607 TSADFTWNTADKKA
+607 TSADFTWNTTDQKA
-621 PTDAGKYTLSLNTTG
+621 PTAAGKYTLSLNTTG

-651 ISGSYTYTINPL
+651 ISGSYTYTITPKM
-663 GIDKVTYSG
+663 ITEAQDVTYDG
-672 SDSKTYDGNP
+672 SYTKTYDGQ
-682 ANFEPT
+682 AASVADIKDPT
-688 TVQWSGLKGLNTS
+688 WTVKGLVNSDKYDHSGLTNE
-701 TLTSA
+701 
-706 DFTWNTADKKA
+706 DFNWMKDGQPISGPEAGV
-717 PTDAGKY
+717 GKY
-724 TLSLNTTGEAA
+724 VLTLNQHGLDKLNQQ
-735 LRKANPNYD
+735 NPNYQVD
-744 LKTISGSYTYTI
+744 ESALSGQYTYTI
-756 NPLGIDKVTYSGSDS
+756 TPL
-771 KTYDGNP
+771 
-778 ANFEPTTVQ
+778 TVV
-787 WSGLKGLN
+787 
-795 TSTLTSA
+795 A
-802 DFTWNTADKKAPTD
+802 
-816 AGKYTLSL
+816 
-824 NTTGE
+824 
-829 AALRKANPN
+829 
-838 YDLKTISGSYTY
+838 
-850 TINPLGI
+850 
-857 DKVTYSGSDSK
+857 
-868 TYDGNPANFEPTT
+868 
-881 VQWSGLKGL
+881 
-890 NTSTLTSAD
+890 
-899 FTWNTADKKAP
+899 
-910 TDAGKYTLSLNTTGE
+910 
-925 AALRKANPNYD
+925 
-936 LKTISGSYTYTIN
+936 
-949 PLGIVTV
+949 V
-956 NYKGYDKKVYDGQ
+956 NYKGYDKKVYDGRPGVINLDKLVWDELPDGTNLNLSGLTSAYFSWDTPNHEAPTEVGRYTISLTKQGEDLLQSENPNYNFIKFTGTFIYDITPMAEVTVTYNGADGKIYDGQ

-974 PGKLTWSKLPD
+974 PAKLTWSKLPD

-993 WSIDDFAWETAD
+993 WSAGDFAWDTAD
-1005 GLAPTAVGTYRIILT
+1005 GLAPTAVGTYQIKLT

-1026 LKKINPNYD
+1026 LKKANPNYD

-1048 PAQTPEILGQTP
+1048 PAQTPETPGQTP
-1060 EQQPGQNTNQSGAE
+1060 EQQPGQTPEQQPDQNTNQSGTSE
-1074 NGFGSSTRPNA
+1074 NGFGPSARPNA
-1085 STNSNLNQL
+1085 STNSNASQL
-1094 PQTGNEHSNT
+1094 PQTGNDHSNT

-1109 ALAFLTAM
+1109 ALASLIAM

>member
-1 MLSRKNYKETIRKQT
+1 M
-16 PTKQYYTIKKLTV
+16 
-29 GVTSVLIGLSFMGEL
+29 VT
-44 EGDSVHADTMTA
+44 
-56 SSESTSVTST
+56 
-66 TAQDGLKKSPQLY
+66 
-79 LQVTDTNNPST
+79 
-90 PLSASSTGTS
+90 
-100 KNVTSSA
+100 
-107 AVQVKSA
+107 
-114 SDEEDSDSTLAKGEN
+114 
-129 KFARS
+129 
-134 AVKDSVTDGKTSTAE
+134 
-149 INPAKLSSPALITQ
+149 
-163 LNQSLAKSSTSD
+163 
-175 AAKANDELEI
+175 
-185 KATDPTNYP
+185 
-194 NCGDVYGPL
+194 
-203 FELDASGQ
+203 
-211 LVNKDEVISL
+211 
-221 KDMYIFQILK
+221 
-231 LVNTKDSDF
+231 
-240 QYVILTM
+240 

-295 TINGHYVDGTFY
+295 TINGHYVNGSFY
-307 VTGSTYDDGF
+307 VTGSTYDDSFTIDGF
-317 IMPDWQLQH
+317 TIQDWELQH

-343 TSVCEIMPSYEK
+343 TSVVALIPSYEK

-366 NISQPKVYITGFT
+366 NISQPKVYIVGVT

-429 GNVDFK
+429 GNVDFR
-435 GLYHQID
+435 GLYHQIN

-452 NADNKTIVGPENI
+452 NADNKIIVGPVNI
-465 LAGKSHNFNFNGHN
+465 LADKSHNFHFNGIN
-479 WIARNPYVTSSA
+479 WMARNPYVTNSA

-530 TSPYEK
+530 TSPYSK

-560 DTKIYYRKRI
+560 DTKIYYRKSI
-570 KVTYSGSDSKTYD
+570 
-583 GNPANFEP
+583 
-591 TTVQW
+591 
-596 SGLKGLNTSTL
+596 
-607 TSADFTWNTADKKA
+607 
-621 PTDAGKYTLSLNTTG
+621 
-636 EAALR
+636 
-641 KANPNYDLKT
+641 
-651 ISGSYTYTINPL
+651 
-663 GIDKVTYSG
+663 
-672 SDSKTYDGNP
+672 
-682 ANFEPT
+682 
-688 TVQWSGLKGLNTS
+688 
-701 TLTSA
+701 
-706 DFTWNTADKKA
+706 
-717 PTDAGKY
+717 
-724 TLSLNTTGEAA
+724 
-735 LRKANPNYD
+735 
-744 LKTISGSYTYTI
+744 
-756 NPLGIDKVTYSGSDS
+756 
-771 KTYDGNP
+771 
-778 ANFEPTTVQ
+778 
-787 WSGLKGLN
+787 
-795 TSTLTSA
+795 
-802 DFTWNTADKKAPTD
+802 
-816 AGKYTLSL
+816 
-824 NTTGE
+824 
-829 AALRKANPN
+829 
-838 YDLKTISGSYTY
+838 
-850 TINPLGI
+850 
-857 DKVTYSGSDSK
+857 KVTYSGSDSK

>member
-16 PTKQYYTIKKLTV
+16 PTKLHYTIKKLTV
-29 GVTSVLIGLSFMGEL
+29 GVASVLIGLSFMGEL
-44 EGDSVHADTMTA
+44 EEDSVHADTMTA

-107 AVQVKSA
+107 AVQLKSA

-129 KFARS
+129 KFAQS

-175 AAKANDELEI
+175 AVKANDELEI
-185 KATDPTNYP
+185 KATDPINYP

-295 TINGHYVDGTFY
+295 TINGHYVNGSFY
-307 VTGSTYDDGF
+307 VTGSTYDDSFTIDGF
-317 IMPDWQLQH
+317 TIQDWELQH

-343 TSVCEIMPSYEK
+343 TSVVALIPSYEK

-366 NISQPKVYITGFT
+366 NISQPKVYIVGVT

-429 GNVDFK
+429 GNVDFR
-435 GLYHQID
+435 GLYHQIN

-452 NADNKTIVGPENI
+452 NADNKIIVGPVNI
-465 LAGKSHNFNFNGHN
+465 LADKSHNFHFNGIN
-479 WIARNPYVTSSA
+479 WMARNPYVTNSA

-530 TSPYEK
+530 TSPYSK

-560 DTKIYYRKRI
+560 DTKIYYRKSI

-596 SGLKGLNTSTL
+596 SGLKGLNTL
-607 TSADFTWNTADKKA
+607 
-621 PTDAGKYTLSLNTTG
+621 
-636 EAALR
+636 
-641 KANPNYDLKT
+641 
-651 ISGSYTYTINPL
+651 
-663 GIDKVTYSG
+663 
-672 SDSKTYDGNP
+672 
-682 ANFEPT
+682 
-688 TVQWSGLKGLNTS
+688 
-701 TLTSA
+701 
-706 DFTWNTADKKA
+706 
-717 PTDAGKY
+717 
-724 TLSLNTTGEAA
+724 
-735 LRKANPNYD
+735 
-744 LKTISGSYTYTI
+744 
-756 NPLGIDKVTYSGSDS
+756 
-771 KTYDGNP
+771 
-778 ANFEPTTVQ
+778 
-787 WSGLKGLN
+787 
-795 TSTLTSA
+795 
-802 DFTWNTADKKAPTD
+802 
-816 AGKYTLSL
+816 
-824 NTTGE
+824 
-829 AALRKANPN
+829 
-838 YDLKTISGSYTY
+838 
-850 TINPLGI
+850 
-857 DKVTYSGSDSK
+857 
-868 TYDGNPANFEPTT
+868 
-881 VQWSGLKGL
+881 
-890 NTSTLTSAD
+890 TLTSAD

>member
-16 PTKQYYTIKKLTV
+16 PTKQHYTIKKLTV
-29 GVTSVLIGLSFMGEL
+29 GVASVLIGLSFMGEL

-56 SSESTSVTST
+56 GSESTSVTST

-90 PLSASSTGTS
+90 PSSASSTGTI

-129 KFARS
+129 KFAQS

-175 AAKANDELEI
+175 ALKANDELEI

-194 NCGDVYGPL
+194 NCGDVDGPL
-203 FELDASGQ
+203 LELDSGQ

-254 RSVYLFVTGSNYSNA
+254 RSIYLFGTGSNYSDA
-269 VVVKVKPNDTYEL
+269 TVFKAKPNDTYEL
-282 SKTGYSVTYTEPT
+282 GKSGYSFTYTEPT
-295 TINGHYVDGTFY
+295 TINGHDVDGSSY
-307 VTGSTYDDGF
+307 VTGSTYYDDWHLK
-317 IMPDWQLQH
+317 PQH

-332 LGNYDPSNTDA
+332 LGNYNPSNTDA
-343 TSVCEIMPSYEK
+343 TSVGEIMPSYEK

-366 NISQPKVYITGFT
+366 NIISQPKVYIVGFT

-393 KVFKGYYLQNPNVAS
+393 KVLKGYYLQNPNVAS

-419 YYLKTYYDND
+419 YYLKTYYDN

-442 DQGTMSVSVL
+442 DQGTMEVSVL
-452 NADNKTIVGPENI
+452 NANNEIIAGPEI
-465 LAGKSHNFNFNGHN
+465 IPAGGSYEFKYYN
-479 WIARNPYVTSSA
+479 WTARNPYVTSSA
-491 HEVIL
+491 HEVTL

-508 ENGNKI
+508 KNGNKIIPVDKNGNKI

-536 APVIDGYVAVNP
+536 APVIDGYVAVSP

-560 DTKIYYRKRI
+560 DTKIYYRKSI

-583 GNPANFEP
+583 GNPANFDP
-591 TTVQW
+591 TTVKW
-596 SGLKGLNTSTL
+596 SGLAGLNTSTL
-607 TSADFTWNTADKKA
+607 TSADFTWNTTDQKA
-621 PTDAGKYTLSLNTTG
+621 PTAAGKYTLSLNPTG

-651 ISGSYTYTINPL
+651 ISGSYTYTITPKM
-663 GIDKVTYSG
+663 ITEAQDVTYDG
-672 SDSKTYDGNP
+672 SYTKTYDGQ
-682 ANFEPT
+682 AASVADIKDPT
-688 TVQWSGLKGLNTS
+688 WTVKGLVNSDKYDHSGLTNE
-701 TLTSA
+701 
-706 DFTWNTADKKA
+706 DFNWMKDGQPISGPEAGV
-717 PTDAGKY
+717 GKY
-724 TLSLNTTGEAA
+724 VLTLNQHGLDKLNQQ
-735 LRKANPNYD
+735 NPNYQVD
-744 LKTISGSYTYTI
+744 ESALSGQYTYTI
-756 NPLGIDKVTYSGSDS
+756 TPL
-771 KTYDGNP
+771 
-778 ANFEPTTVQ
+778 TVV
-787 WSGLKGLN
+787 
-795 TSTLTSA
+795 A
-802 DFTWNTADKKAPTD
+802 
-816 AGKYTLSL
+816 
-824 NTTGE
+824 
-829 AALRKANPN
+829 
-838 YDLKTISGSYTY
+838 
-850 TINPLGI
+850 
-857 DKVTYSGSDSK
+857 
-868 TYDGNPANFEPTT
+868 
-881 VQWSGLKGL
+881 
-890 NTSTLTSAD
+890 
-899 FTWNTADKKAP
+899 
-910 TDAGKYTLSLNTTGE
+910 
-925 AALRKANPNYD
+925 
-936 LKTISGSYTYTIN
+936 
-949 PLGIVTV
+949 V
-956 NYKGYDKKVYDGQ
+956 NYKGYDKKVYDGRPGVINLDKLVWDELPDGTNLNLSGLTSAYFSWDTPNHEAPTEVGRYTISLTKQGEDLLQSENPNYNFIKFTGTFIYDITPMAEVTVTYNGADGKIYDGQ

-974 PGKLTWSKLPD
+974 PAKLTWSKLPD

-993 WSIDDFAWETAD
+993 WSAGDFAWDTAD
-1005 GLAPTAVGTYRIILT
+1005 GLAPTAVGTYQIKLT

-1026 LKKINPNYD
+1026 LKKANPNYD

-1048 PAQTPEILGQTP
+1048 PAQTPETPGQTP
-1060 EQQPGQNTNQSGAE
+1060 EQQPGQTPEQQPDQNTNQSGTSE
-1074 NGFGSSTRPNA
+1074 NGFGPSARPNA
-1085 STNSNLNQL
+1085 STNSNASQL
-1094 PQTGNEHSNT
+1094 PQTGNDHSNT

-1109 ALAFLTAM
+1109 ALASLTAM

>member
-16 PTKQYYTIKKLTV
+16 PTKQHYTIKKLTV
-29 GVTSVLIGLSFMGEL
+29 GVASVLIGLSFMGEL

-66 TAQDGLKKSPQLY
+66 TAQDGQKKSPQLY

-100 KNVTSSA
+100 KNVTSSAAVQVKSASDEEDSDSTLAKGENKFARSAVKDSVTDGKTSTAEINPASA

-231 LVNTKDSDF
+231 LVNAKDSDF

-282 SKTGYSVTYTEPT
+282 GKSGYSFTYTEPT
-295 TINGHYVDGTFY
+295 TINGHYVNGSFY
-307 VTGSTYDDGF
+307 VTGSIYRHGWRL
-317 IMPDWQLQH
+317 IPQY

-332 LGNYDPSNTDA
+332 LGNYNPSNTDA
-343 TSVCEIMPSYEK
+343 TSVGEIMPSYEK

-366 NISQPKVYITGFT
+366 NIISQPKVYIVGFT

-442 DQGTMSVSVL
+442 DQGTMEVSVL
-452 NADNKTIVGPENI
+452 NANNEIIDGPEI
-465 LAGKSHNFNFNGHN
+465 IPAGGSYEFKYYN
-479 WIARNPYVTSSA
+479 WYDWTARNPYVTSSA
-491 HEVIL
+491 HEVTL

-536 APVIDGYVAVNP
+536 APVIDGYVAVSP

-560 DTKIYYRKRI
+560 DTKIYYRKSI

-583 GNPANFEP
+583 GNPANFDP

-596 SGLKGLNTSTL
+596 SGLAGLNTSTL
-607 TSADFTWNTADKKA
+607 TSADFTWNTTDQKA
-621 PTDAGKYTLSLNTTG
+621 PTAAGKY
-636 EAALR
+636 
-641 KANPNYDLKT
+641 
-651 ISGSYTYTINPL
+651 
-663 GIDKVTYSG
+663 
-672 SDSKTYDGNP
+672 
-682 ANFEPT
+682 
-688 TVQWSGLKGLNTS
+688 
-701 TLTSA
+701 
-706 DFTWNTADKKA
+706 
-717 PTDAGKY
+717 
-724 TLSLNTTGEAA
+724 
-735 LRKANPNYD
+735 
-744 LKTISGSYTYTI
+744 
-756 NPLGIDKVTYSGSDS
+756 
-771 KTYDGNP
+771 
-778 ANFEPTTVQ
+778 
-787 WSGLKGLN
+787 
-795 TSTLTSA
+795 
-802 DFTWNTADKKAPTD
+802 
-816 AGKYTLSL
+816 
-824 NTTGE
+824 
-829 AALRKANPN
+829 
-838 YDLKTISGSYTY
+838 
-850 TINPLGI
+850 
-857 DKVTYSGSDSK
+857 
-868 TYDGNPANFEPTT
+868 
-881 VQWSGLKGL
+881 
-890 NTSTLTSAD
+890 
-899 FTWNTADKKAP
+899 
-910 TDAGKYTLSLNTTGE
+910 
-925 AALRKANPNYD
+925 
-936 LKTISGSYTYTIN
+936 
-949 PLGIVTV
+949 
-956 NYKGYDKKVYDGQ
+956 
-969 PGTIN
+969 
-974 PGKLTWSKLPD
+974 
-985 GTSLKMPT
+985 
-993 WSIDDFAWETAD
+993 
-1005 GLAPTAVGTYRIILT
+1005 
-1020 DAGKAA
+1020 
-1026 LKKINPNYD
+1026 
-1035 LSSITGVFTYEIK
+1035 
-1048 PAQTPEILGQTP
+1048 
-1060 EQQPGQNTNQSGAE
+1060 
-1074 NGFGSSTRPNA
+1074 
-1085 STNSNLNQL
+1085 
-1094 PQTGNEHSNT
+1094 
-1104 ALAGL
+1104 
-1109 ALAFLTAM
+1109 
-1117 LGLGKK
+1117 
-1123 RKHD
+1123 

>member
-16 PTKQYYTIKKLTV
+16 PTKQHYTIKKLTV
-29 GVTSVLIGLSFMGEL
+29 GVASVLIGLSFMGEL

-56 SSESTSVTST
+56 GSESTSVTST

-90 PLSASSTGTS
+90 PSSASSTGTI

-129 KFARS
+129 KFAQS

-175 AAKANDELEI
+175 ALKANDELEI

-194 NCGDVYGPL
+194 NCGDVDGPL
-203 FELDASGQ
+203 LELDSGQ

-254 RSVYLFVTGSNYSNA
+254 RSIYLFGTGSNYSDA
-269 VVVKVKPNDTYEL
+269 TVFKAKPNDTYEL
-282 SKTGYSVTYTEPT
+282 GKSGYSFTYTEPT
-295 TINGHYVDGTFY
+295 TINGHDVDGSSY
-307 VTGSTYDDGF
+307 VTGSTYYDDWHLK
-317 IMPDWQLQH
+317 PQH

-332 LGNYDPSNTDA
+332 LGNYNPSNTDA
-343 TSVCEIMPSYEK
+343 TSVGEIMPSYEK

-366 NISQPKVYITGFT
+366 NIISQPKVYIVGFT

-393 KVFKGYYLQNPNVAS
+393 KVLKGYYLQNPNVAS

-419 YYLKTYYDND
+419 YYLKTYYDN

-442 DQGTMSVSVL
+442 DQGTMEVSVL
-452 NADNKTIVGPENI
+452 NANNEIIAGPEI
-465 LAGKSHNFNFNGHN
+465 IPAGGSYEFKFYNWFKYYN

-491 HEVIL
+491 HEVTL

-536 APVIDGYVAVNP
+536 APVIDGYVAVSP

-560 DTKIYYRKRI
+560 DTKIYYRKSI

-583 GNPANFEP
+583 GNPANFDP
-591 TTVQW
+591 TTVKW
-596 SGLKGLNTSTL
+596 SGLAGLNTSTL
-607 TSADFTWNTADKKA
+607 TSADFTWNTTDQKA
-621 PTDAGKYTLSLNTTG
+621 PTAAGKYTLSLNPTG

-651 ISGSYTYTINPL
+651 ISGSYTYTITPKM
-663 GIDKVTYSG
+663 ITEAQDVTYDG
-672 SDSKTYDGNP
+672 SYTKTYDGQ
-682 ANFEPT
+682 AASVADIKDPT
-688 TVQWSGLKGLNTS
+688 WTVKGLVNSDKYDHSGLTNE
-701 TLTSA
+701 
-706 DFTWNTADKKA
+706 DFNWMKDGQPISGPEAGV
-717 PTDAGKY
+717 GKY
-724 TLSLNTTGEAA
+724 VLTLNQHGLDKLNQQ
-735 LRKANPNYD
+735 NPNYQVD
-744 LKTISGSYTYTI
+744 ESALSGQYTYTI
-756 NPLGIDKVTYSGSDS
+756 TPL
-771 KTYDGNP
+771 
-778 ANFEPTTVQ
+778 TVV
-787 WSGLKGLN
+787 
-795 TSTLTSA
+795 A
-802 DFTWNTADKKAPTD
+802 
-816 AGKYTLSL
+816 
-824 NTTGE
+824 
-829 AALRKANPN
+829 
-838 YDLKTISGSYTY
+838 
-850 TINPLGI
+850 
-857 DKVTYSGSDSK
+857 
-868 TYDGNPANFEPTT
+868 
-881 VQWSGLKGL
+881 
-890 NTSTLTSAD
+890 
-899 FTWNTADKKAP
+899 
-910 TDAGKYTLSLNTTGE
+910 
-925 AALRKANPNYD
+925 
-936 LKTISGSYTYTIN
+936 
-949 PLGIVTV
+949 V
-956 NYKGYDKKVYDGQ
+956 NHKGYDKKVYDGRPGVINLDKLVWDELPDGTNLNLSGLTSAYFSWDTPNHEAPTEVGRYTISLTKQGEDLLQSENPNYNFIKFTGTFIYDITPMAEVTVTYNGADGKIYDGQ

-974 PGKLTWSKLPD
+974 PAKLTWSKLPD

-993 WSIDDFAWETAD
+993 WSAGDFAWDTAD
-1005 GLAPTAVGTYRIILT
+1005 GLAPTAVGTYQIKLT

-1026 LKKINPNYD
+1026 LKKANPNYD

-1048 PAQTPEILGQTP
+1048 PAQTPETPGQTP
-1060 EQQPGQNTNQSGAE
+1060 EQQPGQTPEQQPDQNTNQSGTSE
-1074 NGFGSSTRPNA
+1074 NGFGPSARPNA
-1085 STNSNLNQL
+1085 STNSNASQL
-1094 PQTGNEHSNT
+1094 PQTGNDHSNT

-1109 ALAFLTAM
+1109 ALASLIAM

>member
-16 PTKQYYTIKKLTV
+16 PTKQHYTIKKLTV
-29 GVTSVLIGLSFMGEL
+29 GVASVLIGLSFMGEL

-56 SSESTSVTST
+56 GSESTSVTST

-90 PLSASSTGTS
+90 PSSASSTGTI

-129 KFARS
+129 KFAQS
-134 AVKDSVTDGKTSTAE
+134 AVKDSVTDGKTSTAG

-175 AAKANDELEI
+175 ALKANDELEI

-194 NCGDVYGPL
+194 NCGDVDGPL
-203 FELDASGQ
+203 LELDSGQ

-254 RSVYLFVTGSNYSNA
+254 RSIYLFGTGSNYSDA
-269 VVVKVKPNDTYEL
+269 TVFKAKPNDTYEL
-282 SKTGYSVTYTEPT
+282 GKSGYSFTYTEPT
-295 TINGHYVDGTFY
+295 TINGHDVDGSSY
-307 VTGSTYDDGF
+307 VTGSTYYDDWYLK
-317 IMPDWQLQH
+317 PQH

-332 LGNYDPSNTDA
+332 LGNYNPSNTDA
-343 TSVCEIMPSYEK
+343 TSVGEIMPSYEK

-366 NISQPKVYITGFT
+366 NIISQPKVYIVGFT

-393 KVFKGYYLQNPNVAS
+393 KVLKGYYLQNPNVAS

-419 YYLKTYYDND
+419 YYLKTYYDN

-442 DQGTMSVSVL
+442 DQGTMEVSVL
-452 NADNKTIVGPENI
+452 NANNEIIAGPEI
-465 LAGKSHNFNFNGHN
+465 IPAGGSYEFKYYN
-479 WIARNPYVTSSA
+479 WTARNPYVTSSA
-491 HEVIL
+491 HEVTL

-508 ENGNKI
+508 KNGNKIIPVDKNGNKI

-536 APVIDGYVAVNP
+536 APVIDGYVAVSP

-560 DTKIYYRKRI
+560 DTKIYYRKSI

-583 GNPANFEP
+583 GNPANFDP

-596 SGLKGLNTSTL
+596 SGLAGLNTSTL
-607 TSADFTWNTADKKA
+607 TSADFTWNTTDQKA
-621 PTDAGKYTLSLNTTG
+621 PTAAGKYTLSLNTTG

-651 ISGSYTYTINPL
+651 ISGSYTYTITPKM
-663 GIDKVTYSG
+663 ITEAQDVTYDG
-672 SDSKTYDGNP
+672 SYTKTYDGQ
-682 ANFEPT
+682 AASVADIKDPT
-688 TVQWSGLKGLNTS
+688 WTVKGLVNSDKYDHSGLTNE
-701 TLTSA
+701 
-706 DFTWNTADKKA
+706 DFNWMKDGQPISGPEAGV
-717 PTDAGKY
+717 GKY
-724 TLSLNTTGEAA
+724 VLTLNQHGLDKLNQQ
-735 LRKANPNYD
+735 NPNYQVD
-744 LKTISGSYTYTI
+744 ESALSGQYTYTI
-756 NPLGIDKVTYSGSDS
+756 TPL
-771 KTYDGNP
+771 
-778 ANFEPTTVQ
+778 TVV
-787 WSGLKGLN
+787 
-795 TSTLTSA
+795 A
-802 DFTWNTADKKAPTD
+802 
-816 AGKYTLSL
+816 
-824 NTTGE
+824 
-829 AALRKANPN
+829 
-838 YDLKTISGSYTY
+838 
-850 TINPLGI
+850 
-857 DKVTYSGSDSK
+857 
-868 TYDGNPANFEPTT
+868 
-881 VQWSGLKGL
+881 
-890 NTSTLTSAD
+890 
-899 FTWNTADKKAP
+899 
-910 TDAGKYTLSLNTTGE
+910 
-925 AALRKANPNYD
+925 
-936 LKTISGSYTYTIN
+936 
-949 PLGIVTV
+949 V
-956 NYKGYDKKVYDGQ
+956 NHKGYDKKVYDGRPGVINLDKLVWDELPDGTNLNLSGLTSAYFSWDTPNHEAPTEVGRYTISLTKQGEDLLQSENPNYNFIKFTGTFIYDITPMAEVTVTYNGADGKIYDGQ

-974 PGKLTWSKLPD
+974 PAKLTWSKLPD

-993 WSIDDFAWETAD
+993 WSAGDFAWDTAD
-1005 GLAPTAVGTYRIILT
+1005 GLAPTAVGTYQIKLT

-1026 LKKINPNYD
+1026 LKKANPNYD

-1048 PAQTPEILGQTP
+1048 PAQTPETPGQTP
-1060 EQQPGQNTNQSGAE
+1060 EQQPGQTPEQQPDQNTNQSGTSE
-1074 NGFGSSTRPNA
+1074 NGFGPSARPNA
-1085 STNSNLNQL
+1085 STNSNASQL
-1094 PQTGNEHSNT
+1094 PQTGNDHSNT

-1109 ALAFLTAM
+1109 ALASLTAM

>member
-1 MLSRKNYKETIRKQT
+1 
-16 PTKQYYTIKKLTV
+16 
-29 GVTSVLIGLSFMGEL
+29 MGEL

-56 SSESTSVTST
+56 GSESTSVTST

-90 PLSASSTGTS
+90 PSSASSTGTI

-129 KFARS
+129 KFAQS

-175 AAKANDELEI
+175 ALKANDELEI

-194 NCGDVYGPL
+194 NCGDVDGPL
-203 FELDASGQ
+203 FELDSGH

-231 LVNTKDSDF
+231 LVNTTDSDF

-254 RSVYLFVTGSNYSNA
+254 RSIYLFGTGSNYSDA
-269 VVVKVKPNDTYEL
+269 TVFKAKPNDTYKLGE
-282 SKTGYSVTYTEPT
+282 SGYSFTYTEPT
-295 TINGHYVDGTFY
+295 TINGHDVDGSSY
-307 VTGSTYDDGF
+307 VTGSTYYDGWHLE
-317 IMPDWQLQH
+317 PQSQH

-332 LGNYDPSNTDA
+332 LGNYNPSNTDA
-343 TSVCEIMPSYEK
+343 TSVGEIMPSYEK

-366 NISQPKVYITGFT
+366 NIISQPKVYIVGFT

-393 KVFKGYYLQNPNVAS
+393 KVLKGYYLQNPNVAS

-419 YYLKTYYDND
+419 YYLKTYYDN

-442 DQGTMSVSVL
+442 DQGTMEVSVL
-452 NADNKTIVGPENI
+452 NANNKIIAGPKI
-465 LAGKSHNFNFNGHN
+465 IPAGGSYKFKYYN
-479 WIARNPYVTSSA
+479 WTARNPYVTSSA
-491 HEVIL
+491 HEVTL

-502 SVIPVD
+502 LVIPVD

-536 APVIDGYVAVNP
+536 APVIDGYVAVSP

-560 DTKIYYRKRI
+560 DTKIYYRKSI

-583 GNPANFEP
+583 GNPANFDP

-596 SGLKGLNTSTL
+596 SGLAGLNTSTL
-607 TSADFTWNTADKKA
+607 TSADFTWNTTDQKA
-621 PTDAGKYTLSLNTTG
+621 PTAAGKYTLSLKPTG

-651 ISGSYTYTINPL
+651 ISGSYTYTITPKM
-663 GIDKVTYSG
+663 ITEAQDVTYDG
-672 SDSKTYDGNP
+672 SYTKTYDGQ
-682 ANFEPT
+682 AASVADIKDPT
-688 TVQWSGLKGLNTS
+688 WTVKGLVNSDKYDHSGLTNE
-701 TLTSA
+701 
-706 DFTWNTADKKA
+706 DFNWMKDGQPISGPEAGV
-717 PTDAGKY
+717 GKY
-724 TLSLNTTGEAA
+724 VLTLNQHGLDKLNQQ
-735 LRKANPNYD
+735 NPNYQVD
-744 LKTISGSYTYTI
+744 ESALSGQYTYTI
-756 NPLGIDKVTYSGSDS
+756 TPL
-771 KTYDGNP
+771 
-778 ANFEPTTVQ
+778 TVV
-787 WSGLKGLN
+787 
-795 TSTLTSA
+795 A
-802 DFTWNTADKKAPTD
+802 
-816 AGKYTLSL
+816 
-824 NTTGE
+824 
-829 AALRKANPN
+829 
-838 YDLKTISGSYTY
+838 
-850 TINPLGI
+850 
-857 DKVTYSGSDSK
+857 
-868 TYDGNPANFEPTT
+868 
-881 VQWSGLKGL
+881 
-890 NTSTLTSAD
+890 
-899 FTWNTADKKAP
+899 
-910 TDAGKYTLSLNTTGE
+910 
-925 AALRKANPNYD
+925 
-936 LKTISGSYTYTIN
+936 
-949 PLGIVTV
+949 V
-956 NYKGYDKKVYDGQ
+956 NHKGYDKKVYDGRPGVINLDKLVWDELPDGTNLNLSGLTSAYFSWDTPNHEAPTEVGRYTISLTKQGEDLLQSENPNYNFIKFTGTFIYDITPMAEVTVTYNGADGKIYDGQ

-974 PGKLTWSKLPD
+974 PAKLTWSKLPD

-993 WSIDDFAWETAD
+993 WSAGDFAWDTAD
-1005 GLAPTAVGTYRIILT
+1005 GLAPTAVGTYQIKLT

-1026 LKKINPNYD
+1026 LKKANPNYD

-1048 PAQTPEILGQTP
+1048 PAQTPETPGQTP
-1060 EQQPGQNTNQSGAE
+1060 EQQPGQTPEQQPDQNTNQSGTSE
-1074 NGFGSSTRPNA
+1074 NGFGPSARPNA
-1085 STNSNLNQL
+1085 STNSNASQL
-1094 PQTGNEHSNT
+1094 PQTGNDHSNT

-1109 ALAFLTAM
+1109 ALASLTAM